1 MASIDNEQIIID
13 FETNAASTVADMAKV
28 KGQIDEL
35 KKAQKELQDI
45 KKQNGSL
52 TEAEAE
58 QYEQLGLQ
66 IKTLGNTYRQLQTEG
81 VGAMT
86 ALKDS
91 GEAYSDSIAGMRAQ
105 LSDLLKIYDNL
116 SEADRQSSKGLEL
129 QSNINDLTSQLK
141 TLEEETGRFQR
152 NVGNYPEVVKAIIP
166 GINDLNGL
174 LSTLGLQM
182 KDLEGGAKKGL
193 NSLASSVGKSFS
205 QIGSIIKSNP
215 IGAILTAIVLVVNKL
230 SDAFKKND
238 DAMTALQKA
247 FTAFEP
253 IIEGVNFLFDKLAEG
268 VAWLVGGMANLV
280 KAVGGLIPGY
290 EESQK
295 AAEGLVQ
302 AQDDLEES
310 EREYTV
316 NSARRNKEIAKLR
329 DKAVENPDVRERMK
343 ALKEAQRLEEE
354 NLKEEL
360 ALSKKRMKNRIL
372 QAKIDKDTSDET
384 KNEIAKMRADML
396 KAEQTYYEG
405 HRKLQKEYNKYEREA
420 ISGLSK
426 ERQELYKNLK
436 AKLNDLEADKE
447 RIKQKRL
454 LTYVTLTGDTSSKIY
469 QMIAK
474 KIDSEYSG
482 NGKIAALQK
491 QIDAMLKESENA
503 QKKAD
508 KVSKSTKDNGDEL
521 KKNLEKLNEELLNDN
536 ERVLNQLKKDYDEDV
551 KTLKDALKK
560 KLISENEYYDKLQ
573 QRRTKYNDEVLN
585 QLKNDYDD
593 DAKSLKDALD
603 KKLIS
608 EDEYYDRLRQRGNQ
622 YNDAVVNKLKKDYD
636 DDAKS
641 LKDALDKK
649 LLSENEYYDKL
660 QQREIQY
667 NDAVVKQNEQMAN
680 TLAQN
685 RISEG
690 ESQINEKYDNGD
702 SLEKQLLDLEY
713 DDYADYQLRK
723 QQLTEETNQKILDN
737 EIAKSQAMIALWQQE
752 LSDWEGT
759 EEEKA
764 KLQSRIDGE
773 QDKLTKNLLKKQEN
787 TLEAQNK
794 VTEKNEKKKEKI
806 RDLGNKALSQGLST
820 ASALAGDNAEAQK
833 GIQVAD
839 AIINTI
845 SGAVGAFQGITKDT
859 GGWGIALATATAAM
873 VTAAGMANVKEI
885 IDTKIPGGDGSGSA
899 ASTAP
904 SINASSVASLTDS
917 TQAVN
922 TVIGDETIQAMSDQR
937 VYVVESDITSTQK
950 KVEVAE
956 NGNNF

>member
-13 FETNAASTVADMAKV
+13 FQTNAASTVSDMAKV

-174 LSTLGLQM
+174 LGTLGLQM
-182 KDLEGGAKKGL
+182 KDLEGGAKKGF
-193 NSLASSVGKSFS
+193 NSLASSVGNSFS
-205 QIGSIIKSNP
+205 QIGKIIKNNP
-215 IGAILTAIVLVVNKL
+215 IGAILTAIVLIVNKL

-238 DAMTALQKA
+238 DAMTELQKA
-247 FTAFEP
+247 FTVFSP
-253 IIEGVNFLFDKLAEG
+253 ILEGINFLFDKLAEG
-268 VAWLVGGMANLV
+268 VAWLVGGMADLG
-280 KAVGGLIPGY
+280 KAVLSLIPGY
-290 EESQK
+290 EESQE

-302 AQDDLEES
+302 AQDDLEEA
-310 EREYTV
+310 EREYTI

-329 DKAVENPDVRERMK
+329 DEAMENPDVRERMK

-360 ALSKKRMKNRIL
+360 ALSKKRMENRIL
-372 QAKIDKDTSDET
+372 QAEIDKDTSDET

-396 KAEQTYYEG
+396 KAEQHYYEE

-426 ERQELYKNLK
+426 ERQELYKNIK
-436 AKLNDLEADKE
+436 AKLDDLEADKE
-447 RIKQKRL
+447 RIKQKKL
-454 LTYVTLTGDTSSKIY
+454 LYYVTLTGDTSSKIY
-469 QMIAK
+469 QMISK

-491 QIDAMLKESENA
+491 QIDGLLLEAENA

-508 KVSKSTKDNGDEL
+508 KVSKSSKDNGDEL

-551 KTLKDALKK
+551 KTLQDALKK
-560 KLISENEYYDKLQ
+560 KLI
-573 QRRTKYNDEVLN
+573 
-585 QLKNDYDD
+585 
-593 DAKSLKDALD
+593 
-603 KKLIS
+603 
-608 EDEYYDRLRQRGNQ
+608 
-622 YNDAVVNKLKKDYD
+622 
-636 DDAKS
+636 
-641 LKDALDKK
+641 
-649 LLSENEYYDKL
+649 SENEYYDKL

-685 RISEG
+685 RMSEG
-690 ESQINEKYDNGD
+690 ESQINEKYDNGE
-702 SLEKQLLDLEY
+702 SLESQLLDLEY

-723 QQLTEETNQKILDN
+723 QQLVEETNQKILDN

-764 KLQSRIDGE
+764 KLQSRIDSE
-773 QDKLTKNLLKKQEN
+773 QDNLTKNLLKKQE
-787 TLEAQNK
+787 TTMEAQNN
-794 VTEKNEKKKEKI
+794 VTQKNEKKKEKN
-806 RDLGNKALSQGLST
+806 REQANKALSQSLST

-833 GIQVAD
+833 GIQVSE

-845 SGAVGAFQGITKDT
+845 SGAVGTYQGIMKDT
-859 GGWGIALATATAAM
+859 DGWGLPYAIAMTSLVA
-873 VTAAGMANVKEI
+873 AAGMANVKEI

>member
-1 MASIDNEQIIID
+1 
-13 FETNAASTVADMAKV
+13 
-28 KGQIDEL
+28 
-35 KKAQKELQDI
+35 
-45 KKQNGSL
+45 
-52 TEAEAE
+52 
-58 QYEQLGLQ
+58 
-66 IKTLGNTYRQLQTEG
+66 
-81 VGAMT
+81 MT
-86 ALKDS
+86 ALHDS

-174 LSTLGLQM
+174 LGTLGLQM
-182 KDLEGGAKKGL
+182 KDLDGGWKKGFK
-193 NSLASSVGKSFS
+193 SLTSSVGNSFS
-205 QIGSIIKSNP
+205 QIKKIIVGNP
-215 IGAILTAIVLVVNKL
+215 VGAILTAIVLVVTKL
-230 SDAFKKND
+230 VDAFKKND

-253 IIEGVNFLFDKLAEG
+253 IIEGVNFLFSKLAEG
-268 VAWLVGGMANLV
+268 VAW
-280 KAVGGLIPGY
+280 AVGGIGDFIKAIGSLIPIY
-290 EESQK
+290 DETQK

-302 AQDDLEES
+302 AQDDLEEA
-310 EREYTV
+310 EREYTI

-329 DKAVENPDVRERMK
+329 DEAAENPDVTKRME

-360 ALSKKRMKNRIL
+360 KIAQERLRIREE
-372 QAKIDKDTSDET
+372 QAKQDKDTSDET

-405 HRKLQKEYNKYEREA
+405 HRKLQKEYNRYQKEA

-426 ERQELYKNLK
+426 ERQEIYKNIDAQLQEAK
-436 AKLNDLEADKE
+436 AKKANLEATM
-447 RIKQKRL
+447 RIYAA
-454 LTYVTLTGDTSSKIY
+454 TTHDTSSAVYK
-469 QMIAK
+469 MMERGLANLNAE
-474 KIDSEYSG
+474 IDP
-482 NGKIAALQK
+482 LQK
-491 QIDAMLKESENA
+491 KVDAMLKEAENA
-503 QKKAD
+503 QKK
-508 KVSKSTKDNGDEL
+508 SKTVTDNAEDES
-521 KKNLEKLNEELLNDN
+521 KKLAENLEKLNEELLSDN
-536 ERVLNQLKKDYDEDV
+536 ERVLKQLEKDYKADQKIFDA
-551 KTLKDALKK
+551 ALKE
-560 KLISENEYYDKLQ
+560 KLISQEEYQ
-573 QRRTKYNDEVLN
+573 E
-585 QLKNDYDD
+585 
-593 DAKSLKDALD
+593 KSKALKD
-603 KKLIS
+603 KY
-608 EDEYYDRLRQRGNQ
+608 DEE
-622 YNDAVVNKLKKDYD
+622 VT
-636 DDAKS
+636 
-641 LKDALDKK
+641 
-649 LLSENEYYDKL
+649 
-660 QQREIQY
+660 
-667 NDAVVKQNEQMAN
+667 KQNQKAADE
-680 TLAQN
+680 LAQN

-690 ESQINEKYDNGD
+690 ESQINEQYDNGE
-702 SLEKQLLDLEY
+702 SLEAQLLDLEY
-713 DDYADYQLRK
+713 EDYADYQLRK
-723 QQLTEETNQKILDN
+723 QQLAEETNQKILDN

-764 KLQSRIDGE
+764 KLQSRIDSE

-806 RDLGNKALSQGLST
+806 RDLGNKALSQGLAT
-820 ASALAGDNAEAQK
+820 ATALAGENAEAQK

-839 AIINTI
+839 SIINTI

-859 GGWGIALATATAAM
+859 GGWGIALATATAAL

-885 IDTKIPGGDGSGSA
+885 IDTKIPGGNGSGSS
-899 ASTAP
+899 ASTSVP

>member
-1 MASIDNEQIIID
+1 MASIDNEQIVID
-13 FETNAASTVADMAKV
+13 FQTNAASTVADMAKV
-28 KGQIDEL
+28 KGQINEL

-86 ALKDS
+86 ALHDS

-174 LSTLGLQM
+174 LGTLGLQI
-182 KDLEGGAKKGL
+182 KDLEGGWKKGFR
-193 NSLASSVGKSFS
+193 SITSSVGDSFS
-205 QIGSIIKSNP
+205 QIKNIIASNP
-215 IGAILTAIVLVVNKL
+215 VGAILTAIVLVVTKL
-230 SDAFKKND
+230 VDAFKKND
-238 DAMTALQKA
+238 DALTALQKA
-247 FTAFEP
+247 FTAFSP
-253 IIEGVNFLFDKLAEG
+253 ILELVNFLFDKLAEG
-268 VAWLVGGMANLV
+268 IAW
-280 KAVGGLIPGY
+280 AVGGIGNLIKAIGSLIPAY
-290 EESQK
+290 KESQK

-310 EREYTV
+310 ERGYTI

-329 DKAVENPDVRERMK
+329 DEAVENPDVVKRME
-343 ALKEAQRLEEE
+343 ALKKAQALEKE

-360 ALSKKRMKNRIL
+360 KIAQERVRIREEEAR
-372 QAKIDKDTSDET
+372 QKKDTSDET

-396 KAEQTYYEG
+396 KAEQHYYEE
-405 HRKLQKEYNKYEREA
+405 HRKLQREYNRYQKEA

-426 ERQELYKNLK
+426 ERQEQFKNISAKLEDVRATRKQIKAQLDLYVAVNKNTSSATYKNLK
-436 AKLNDLEADKE
+436 GKMDSLDAEIGPMQKKLN
-447 RIKQKRL
+447 
-454 LTYVTLTGDTSSKIY
+454 
-469 QMIAK
+469 
-474 KIDSEYSG
+474 
-482 NGKIAALQK
+482 
-491 QIDAMLKESENA
+491 AMLKESENA
-503 QKKAD
+503 QKKSD
-508 KVSKSTKDNGDEL
+508 KVTNSDKDRRKQL
-521 KKNLEKLNEELLNDN
+521 AQNLERLNEKLLDDN
-536 ERVLNQLKKDYDEDV
+536 ERVLNQLKRNYKADQ
-551 KTLKDALKK
+551 KTLKDSLNA
-560 KLISENEYYDKLQ
+560 KLISKKKYDEQMKILDEKYKEDIKKQKEKETEELSQNLEKLNEEMLSDNE
-573 QRRTKYNDEVLN
+573 RVLN
-585 QLKNDYDD
+585 QLEKDYNE
-593 DAKSLKDALD
+593 DAKTLEKALD

-608 EDEYYDRLRQRGNQ
+608 EDEYYDKLQQRETQ
-622 YNDAVVNKLKKDYD
+622 YNDAVT
-636 DDAKS
+636 
-641 LKDALDKK
+641 
-649 LLSENEYYDKL
+649 
-660 QQREIQY
+660 
-667 NDAVVKQNEQMAN
+667 KQNEQTAD
-680 TLAQN
+680 TLAKD

-690 ESQINEKYDNGD
+690 ESQINEQYDNGE
-702 SLEKQLLDLEY
+702 SLESQLLDLEY

-723 QQLTEETNQKILDN
+723 QQLAEETNQKVLDN

-752 LSDWEGT
+752 LSDWEGS

-764 KLQSRIDGE
+764 KLQAKIDAE
-773 QDKLTKNLLKKQEN
+773 QKKLDKNLVKKQEA
-787 TLEAQNK
+787 TMEAQNN
-794 VTEKNEKKKEKI
+794 VIQKNEKKKEKI
-806 RDLGNKALSQGLST
+806 RDLGNKALSQGLAT
-820 ASALAGDNAEAQK
+820 ATALAGDNAEAQK

-922 TVIGDETIQAMSDQR
+922 TIIGDETIQAMSDQR

>member
-13 FETNAASTVADMAKV
+13 FETNAASTASDMARV

-66 IKTLGNTYRQLQTEG
+66 IKTLGNTYRQLQSEG

-86 ALKDS
+86 ALHDS

-105 LSDLLKIYDNL
+105 LSDLTKIYDNL
-116 SEADRQSSKGLEL
+116 SEAQRQSSQGLEL

-141 TLEEETGRFQR
+141 ILEEETGRFQR
-152 NVGNYPEVVKAIIP
+152 NVGNYPEQITAIIP
-166 GINDLNGL
+166 GISQLDGALGKLGLSFNGL
-174 LSTLGLQM
+174 ATSGT
-182 KDLEGGAKKGL
+182 KA
-193 NSLASSVGKSFS
+193 FS
-205 QIGSIIKSNP
+205 QIGNSFTTLGKAFLSNP
-215 IGAILTAIVLVVNKL
+215 VGIVLTGLVLVVTKL
-230 SDAFKKND
+230 VDAFKKND
-238 DAMTALQKA
+238 DAMTELQKA
-247 FTAFEP
+247 FTVFEP

-268 VAWLVGGMANLV
+268 IAFVIGGMADLG
-280 KAVGGLIPGY
+280 KAVLSLIPGY
-290 EESQK
+290 EKSQK
-295 AAEGLVQ
+295 SAEGLVQ
-302 AQDDLEES
+302 AQDDLEEA

-316 NSARRNKEIAKLR
+316 NSARRNKEIARLR
-329 DKAVENPDVRERMK
+329 DEAAENPDVTKRMK
-343 ALKEAQRLEEE
+343 ALKEAQKLEEE

-360 ALSKKRMKNRIL
+360 KIAQERVRIREA
-372 QAKIDKDTSDET
+372 QAKKDKDTSDET

-405 HRKLQKEYNKYEREA
+405 HRKLQKEYNRYQKEA

-426 ERQELYKNLK
+426 ERQEIYKNIEAQLQEAQAKK
-436 AKLNDLEADKE
+436 ANLEATMK
-447 RIKQKRL
+447 IYAA
-454 LTYVTLTGDTSSKIY
+454 TTHDTSSTIY
-469 QMIAK
+469 KMMEKGLSSLNAE
-474 KIDSEYSG
+474 IDP
-482 NGKIAALQK
+482 LQK
-491 QIDAMLKESENA
+491 KIDAMLKESENA

-551 KTLKDALKK
+551 KTLQNALK
-560 KLISENEYYDKLQ
+560 
-573 QRRTKYNDEVLN
+573 
-585 QLKNDYDD
+585 
-593 DAKSLKDALD
+593 

-608 EDEYYDRLRQRGNQ
+608 EDEYYN
-622 YNDAVVNKLKKDYD
+622 
-636 DDAKS
+636 
-641 LKDALDKK
+641 
-649 LLSENEYYDKL
+649 KL

-685 RISEG
+685 RMSEG
-690 ESQINEKYDNGD
+690 ESQINEKYDNGE

-723 QQLTEETNQKILDN
+723 QQLAEETNQKILDN

-764 KLQSRIDGE
+764 KLQSRIDSE
-773 QDKLTKNLLKKQEN
+773 QDKLTKNLLKKQEA
-787 TLEAQNK
+787 TMEAQNK

-820 ASALAGDNAEAQK
+820 ATALAGDNAEAQK

>member
-1 MASIDNEQIIID
+1 MANIDNEQIIID
-13 FETNAASTVADMAKV
+13 FETNAASTVSDMARV

-66 IKTLGNTYRQLQTEG
+66 IKTLGNTYRQLQSEG

-86 ALKDS
+86 ALHDS

-105 LSDLLKIYDNL
+105 LSDLTKIYDNL
-116 SEADRQSSKGLEL
+116 SEAQRQSSQGLEL

-141 TLEEETGRFQR
+141 ILEEETGRFQR
-152 NVGNYPEVVKAIIP
+152 NVGNYPEQITAIIP
-166 GINDLNGL
+166 GISQLDGALGKLGLSFNGL
-174 LSTLGLQM
+174 ATSGT
-182 KDLEGGAKKGL
+182 KA
-193 NSLASSVGKSFS
+193 FS
-205 QIGSIIKSNP
+205 QIGNSFTTLGKAFLSNP
-215 IGAILTAIVLVVNKL
+215 VGIVLTGLVLVVTKL
-230 SDAFKKND
+230 VDAFKKND
-238 DAMTALQKA
+238 DAMTELQKA
-247 FTAFEP
+247 FTVFEP

-268 VAWLVGGMANLV
+268 IAFVVGGMADLG
-280 KAVGGLIPGY
+280 KAVLSLIPGY
-290 EESQK
+290 EKSQK

-302 AQDDLEES
+302 AQDDLEEA

-316 NSARRNKEIAKLR
+316 NSARRNKEIARLR
-329 DKAVENPDVRERMK
+329 DEAAENPDVTKRMK

-360 ALSKKRMKNRIL
+360 KIAQERVRIREA
-372 QAKIDKDTSDET
+372 QAKKDKDTSDET

-405 HRKLQKEYNKYEREA
+405 HRKLQKEYNRYQKEA

-426 ERQELYKNLK
+426 ERQEIYKNIDAQLQEAQAKK
-436 AKLNDLEADKE
+436 ANLEATM
-447 RIKQKRL
+447 RIYAA
-454 LTYVTLTGDTSSKIY
+454 TTHNTSSAIY
-469 QMIAK
+469 KMMEKGLSSLNAE
-474 KIDSEYSG
+474 IDP
-482 NGKIAALQK
+482 LQK
-491 QIDAMLKESENA
+491 KIDAMLKESENA

-551 KTLKDALKK
+551 KTLQNALK
-560 KLISENEYYDKLQ
+560 
-573 QRRTKYNDEVLN
+573 
-585 QLKNDYDD
+585 
-593 DAKSLKDALD
+593 

-608 EDEYYDRLRQRGNQ
+608 EDEYYD
-622 YNDAVVNKLKKDYD
+622 
-636 DDAKS
+636 
-641 LKDALDKK
+641 
-649 LLSENEYYDKL
+649 KL
-660 QQREIQY
+660 QQREILY
-667 NDAVVKQNEQMAN
+667 NNAVVKQNEQMAN
-680 TLAQN
+680 ILTQN
-685 RISEG
+685 RMSEG
-690 ESQINEKYDNGD
+690 ESQINEKYDNGE

-723 QQLTEETNQKILDN
+723 QQLAEETNQKILDN
-737 EIAKSQAMIALWQQE
+737 EIKKSQDMIALWQQE
-752 LSDWEGT
+752 LSNWQGT

-764 KLQSRIDGE
+764 KLQAKIDGE

-794 VTEKNEKKKEKI
+794 VTEKNEKKKEKN
-806 RDLGNKALSQGLST
+806 REQANKALSQSLST

-833 GIQVAD
+833 GIQVSE

-845 SGAVGAFQGITKDT
+845 SGAVGTFQGIMKDT
-859 GGWGIALATATAAM
+859 DGWGLPYATVMTAL

>member
-13 FETNAASTVADMAKV
+13 FETNAASTVSDMAKV

-86 ALKDS
+86 ALHDS

-105 LSDLLKIYDNL
+105 LSDLTKIYDNL
-116 SEADRQSSKGLEL
+116 SEAQRQSSQGLEL

-141 TLEEETGRFQR
+141 ILEEETGRFQR
-152 NVGNYPEVVKAIIP
+152 NVGNYPEQITAIIP
-166 GINDLNGL
+166 GISQLDGALGK
-174 LSTLGLQM
+174 LGLSFS
-182 KDLEGGAKKGL
+182 GL
-193 NSLASSVGKSFS
+193 ATSGTKAFS
-205 QIGSIIKSNP
+205 QIGNSFTTLGKAFLSNP
-215 IGAILTAIVLVVNKL
+215 VGIVLTGLVLVVTKL
-230 SDAFKKND
+230 VDAFKKND

-247 FTAFEP
+247 FTVFSP
-253 IIEGVNFLFDKLAEG
+253 ILEGINFLFDKLAEG
-268 VAWLVGGMANLV
+268 IAFVVGGMADLG
-280 KAVGGLIPGY
+280 KTILSLIPGY
-290 EESQK
+290 EKSQK
-295 AAEGLVQ
+295 SAEGLVQ
-302 AQDDLEES
+302 AQDDLEEA

-329 DKAVENPDVRERMK
+329 DEAMENPDVRERMK

-372 QAKIDKDTSDET
+372 QAEIDKDTSDET

-436 AKLNDLEADKE
+436 AKLDDLETDKE

-491 QIDAMLKESENA
+491 QIDGLLLEAENA

-508 KVSKSTKDNGDEL
+508 KVSESTKDNGDEL
-521 KKNLEKLNEELLNDN
+521 KNNLEKLNEELLNDN

-551 KTLKDALKK
+551 KTLQDALKK
-560 KLISENEYYDKLQ
+560 KLISED
-573 QRRTKYNDEVLN
+573 
-585 QLKNDYDD
+585 
-593 DAKSLKDALD
+593 
-603 KKLIS
+603 
-608 EDEYYDRLRQRGNQ
+608 
-622 YNDAVVNKLKKDYD
+622 
-636 DDAKS
+636 
-641 LKDALDKK
+641 
-649 LLSENEYYDKL
+649 EYYDKL

-685 RISEG
+685 RVSEG
-690 ESQINEKYDNGD
+690 ESQINDKYDNGE
-702 SLEKQLLDLEY
+702 SLESQLLDLEY
-713 DDYADYQLRK
+713 DNYEDYQLRK
-723 QQLTEETNQKILDN
+723 QQLAEETNQKILDN
-737 EIAKSQAMIALWQQE
+737 EIKKSQAMIALWQQE

-764 KLQSRIDGE
+764 KLQSRIDSE
-773 QDKLTKNLLKKQEN
+773 QNKLTKNLLKKQEN

-820 ASALAGDNAEAQK
+820 ATALAGDNAEAQK

>member
-13 FETNAASTVADMAKV
+13 FQTNAASTVSDMAKV

-91 GEAYSDSIAGMRAQ
+91 GESYSDSIAGMRAQ
-105 LSDLLKIYDNL
+105 LSDLTKIYDNL
-116 SEADRQSSKGLEL
+116 SEAERQSSKGLEL

-152 NVGNYPEVVKAIIP
+152 NVGNYPEQITAIIP
-166 GINDLNGL
+166 GISQLDGVLGK
-174 LSTLGLQM
+174 LGLSFS
-182 KDLEGGAKKGL
+182 GL
-193 NSLASSVGKSFS
+193 ATSGTKAFS
-205 QIGSIIKSNP
+205 QIGDSFKTLGKAFLSNP
-215 IGAILTAIVLVVNKL
+215 VGIVLTGLVLVVTKL
-230 SDAFKKND
+230 VDTFKKND
-238 DAMTALQKA
+238 DALTELQKA
-247 FTAFEP
+247 FTVFSP
-253 IIEGVNFLFDKLAEG
+253 ILEGINFLFDKLAEG
-268 VAWLVGGMANLV
+268 IAFVIGGMADLG
-280 KAVGGLIPGY
+280 KAVLSLIPGY

-302 AQDDLEES
+302 AQDDLEEA
-310 EREYTV
+310 EREYTI
-316 NSARRNKEIAKLR
+316 NSARRNKEIARLR
-329 DKAVENPDVRERMK
+329 DEAAENPDVTKRME

-360 ALSKKRMKNRIL
+360 KIAQERVRIREE
-372 QAKIDKDTSDET
+372 QARQEKDTSDET

-405 HRKLQKEYNKYEREA
+405 HRKLQKEYNRYQKEA

-426 ERQELYKNLK
+426 ERQEIYKNIDAQLEEAK
-436 AKLNDLEADKE
+436 AKKVNLEATM
-447 RIKQKRL
+447 RIYAA
-454 LTYVTLTGDTSSKIY
+454 TTHDTSSAIYKI
-469 QMIAK
+469 MEKGLSNLNAE
-474 KIDSEYSG
+474 IDP
-482 NGKIAALQK
+482 LQK
-491 QIDAMLKESENA
+491 NIDTMLKEAENA

-508 KVSKSTKDNGDEL
+508 RVSKSTKDNGEEL
-521 KKNLEKLNEELLNDN
+521 KKNLEKLNEELLNDD
-536 ERVLNQLKKDYDEDV
+536 ERVLNQLKKDYDEDA
-551 KTLKDALKK
+551 KTLEDALKK
-560 KLISENEYYDKLQ
+560 KLI
-573 QRRTKYNDEVLN
+573 
-585 QLKNDYDD
+585 
-593 DAKSLKDALD
+593 
-603 KKLIS
+603 
-608 EDEYYDRLRQRGNQ
+608 
-622 YNDAVVNKLKKDYD
+622 
-636 DDAKS
+636 
-641 LKDALDKK
+641 
-649 LLSENEYYDKL
+649 SENEYYDKL

-685 RISEG
+685 RMSEG
-690 ESQINEKYDNGD
+690 ESQINEQHDNGE

-723 QQLTEETNQKILDN
+723 QQLAEETNQKILDN
-737 EIAKSQAMIALWQQE
+737 EIKKSQDMIALWQQE

-764 KLQSRIDGE
+764 KLQAKIDAE
-773 QDKLTKNLLKKQEN
+773 QEKLDKNLVKKQEA
-787 TLEAQNK
+787 TMEAQNN
-794 VTEKNEKKKEKI
+794 VIQKNEKKKEKI

-820 ASALAGDNAEAQK
+820 ATALAGDNAEAQK

>member
-13 FETNAASTVADMAKV
+13 FQTNAASTVADMAKV

-35 KKAQKELQDI
+35 KKAQKELQDL

-91 GEAYSDSIAGMRAQ
+91 GESYSDSIAGMRAQ
-105 LSDLLKIYDNL
+105 LSDLTKIYDNL
-116 SEADRQSSKGLEL
+116 SEAQRQSSKGLEL
-129 QSNINDLTSQLK
+129 QANINDLTSQLK

-152 NVGNYPEVVKAIIP
+152 NVGNYPEQITAIIP
-166 GINDLNGL
+166 GMSQLDGALGK
-174 LSTLGLQM
+174 LGLSFS
-182 KDLEGGAKKGL
+182 GL
-193 NSLASSVGKSFS
+193 ATSGTKAFS
-205 QIGSIIKSNP
+205 QIGNSFKTLGKAFLSNP
-215 IGAILTAIVLVVNKL
+215 VGIVLTGLVVIITKVM
-230 SDAFKKND
+230 DAFKKND
-238 DAMTALQKA
+238 DAMTQLQKA
-247 FTAFEP
+247 FTVFSP
-253 IIEGVNFLFDKLAEG
+253 ILEGINFLFDKLAEG
-268 VAWLVGGMANLV
+268 IAFVVGGMADMV
-280 KAVGGLIPGY
+280 KAVLSLIPGY

-302 AQDDLEES
+302 AQDDLEEA

-316 NSARRNKEIAKLR
+316 NSAKRNKEIARLR
-329 DKAVENPDVRERMK
+329 DEAAENPDVTKRME

-360 ALSKKRMKNRIL
+360 KIAQERLRIREA
-372 QAKIDKDTSDET
+372 QAKQEKDTSDET
-384 KNEIAKMRADML
+384 KDEIAKMRADML

-405 HRKLQKEYNKYEREA
+405 HRKLQKEYNKYQKEA

-426 ERQELYKNLK
+426 ERQEQFKNIN
-436 AKLNDLEADKE
+436 AKLEDVKATRQQIKAQLDL
-447 RIKQKRL
+447 
-454 LTYVTLTGDTSSKIY
+454 YVAVTKDTSSVIY
-469 QMIAK
+469 KTIK
-474 KIDSEYSG
+474 GRIDSLDAE
-482 NGKIAALQK
+482 IEPMQK
-491 QIDAMLKESENA
+491 KVDAMLKESENA
-503 QKKAD
+503 QKKSD
-508 KVSKSTKDNGDEL
+508 KVSKSAKDNGEEL
-521 KKNLEKLNEELLNDN
+521 KKNLEKLNEDLLDN
-536 ERVLNQLKKDYDEDV
+536 NEKVLQQLKKDYDEDV
-551 KTLKDALKK
+551 KTLQDALKK

-573 QRRTKYNDEVLN
+573 QRET
-585 QLKNDYDD
+585 
-593 DAKSLKDALD
+593 
-603 KKLIS
+603 
-608 EDEYYDRLRQRGNQ
+608 Q
-622 YNDAVVNKLKKDYD
+622 YNDAVV
-636 DDAKS
+636 A
-641 LKDALDKK
+641 
-649 LLSENEYYDKL
+649 
-660 QQREIQY
+660 
-667 NDAVVKQNEQMAN
+667 QNEQMAN
-680 TLAQN
+680 TLSQQ
-685 RISEG
+685 RMSEG
-690 ESQINEKYDNGD
+690 ESQINEKYDNGE

-723 QQLTEETNQKILDN
+723 QQLAEETNQKILDN
-737 EIAKSQAMIALWQQE
+737 EIAKSQAMIELWQQE
-752 LSDWEGT
+752 LADWQGT
-759 EEEKA
+759 EEEKV
-764 KLQSRIDGE
+764 KLQSRIDSE

-806 RDLGNKALSQGLST
+806 RDMGNKALSQGFST
-820 ASALAGDNAEAQK
+820 ATALAGENAEAQK

-885 IDTKIPGGDGSGSA
+885 IDTKIPGGDGSGSS
-899 ASTAP
+899 ASTSVP

-922 TVIGDETIQAMSDQR
+922 TIIGDETIQAMSDQR

>member
-13 FETNAASTVADMAKV
+13 FETNAASTAADMAKV

-182 KDLEGGAKKGL
+182 KDLEGGAKKGF

-205 QIGSIIKSNP
+205 QIGNIIKSNP
-215 IGAILTAIVLVVNKL
+215 IGALLTAIVLVVNKL
-230 SDAFKKND
+230 VDAFKKND
-238 DAMTALQKA
+238 DAMTALQKS

-268 VAWLVGGMANLV
+268 VAWLVGGMADLV
-280 KAVGGLIPGY
+280 KAVGSLIPAY
-290 EESQK
+290 DKSQK

-329 DKAVENPDVRERMK
+329 DEAMENPDVTKRME

-354 NLKEEL
+354 NLQEEL
-360 ALSKKRMKNRIL
+360 KIAQERVRIREA
-372 QAKIDKDTSDET
+372 QAKKEKDTSDET

-396 KAEQTYYEG
+396 KAEQHYYEE
-405 HRKLQKEYNKYEREA
+405 HRKLQKEYNKYQKEA

-426 ERQELYKNLK
+426 ERQEIYKNIDAQLQEAK
-436 AKLNDLEADKE
+436 AKKANLEATM
-447 RIKQKRL
+447 RIYAA
-454 LTYVTLTGDTSSKIY
+454 TTHDTSSAIY
-469 QMIAK
+469 KMMEKGLANLNAE
-474 KIDSEYSG
+474 IDP
-482 NGKIAALQK
+482 LQK
-491 QIDAMLKESENA
+491 KIDAMLKESENA
-503 QKKAD
+503 QKKAN
-508 KVSKSTKDNGDEL
+508 KVSKITKDNGDEL

-551 KTLKDALKK
+551 KTLQNALK
-560 KLISENEYYDKLQ
+560 
-573 QRRTKYNDEVLN
+573 
-585 QLKNDYDD
+585 
-593 DAKSLKDALD
+593 

-608 EDEYYDRLRQRGNQ
+608 EDEYYN
-622 YNDAVVNKLKKDYD
+622 
-636 DDAKS
+636 
-641 LKDALDKK
+641 
-649 LLSENEYYDKL
+649 KL

-685 RISEG
+685 RMSEG
-690 ESQINEKYDNGD
+690 ESQINEKYDNGE

-723 QQLTEETNQKILDN
+723 QQLAEETNQKILDN

-759 EEEKA
+759 EEEKT
-764 KLQSRIDGE
+764 KLQAKIDGE
-773 QDKLTKNLLKKQEN
+773 QDKLTKNLLKKQEF
-787 TLEAQNK
+787 TMEAQNK

-820 ASALAGDNAEAQK
+820 ATALAGDNAEAQK

>member
-13 FETNAASTVADMAKV
+13 FQTNAASTVSDMAKV

-174 LSTLGLQM
+174 LGTLGLQM
-182 KDLEGGAKKGL
+182 KDLEGGWKKGF
-193 NSLASSVGKSFS
+193 NSITSSVGNSFS
-205 QIGSIIKSNP
+205 QIKKIIASNP
-215 IGAILTAIVLVVNKL
+215 VGAILTAIVLVVTKL
-230 SDAFKKND
+230 VDAFKKND

-268 VAWLVGGMANLV
+268 VAWLVGGMADLV
-280 KAVGGLIPGY
+280 KAVGSLIPAY

-302 AQDDLEES
+302 AQDDLEEA
-310 EREYTV
+310 EREYTI

-329 DKAVENPDVRERMK
+329 DEAAENPDVTKRMK

-360 ALSKKRMKNRIL
+360 KIAQERVRIREE
-372 QAKIDKDTSDET
+372 QAKKEKDTSDET

-405 HRKLQKEYNKYEREA
+405 HRKLQKEYNRYQKEA
-420 ISGLSK
+420 ISGLSR
-426 ERQELYKNLK
+426 ERQEIYKNIDAQLQEAK
-436 AKLNDLEADKE
+436 AKKANLEATM
-447 RIKQKRL
+447 RMYAA
-454 LTYVTLTGDTSSKIY
+454 TTHDTSSAIY
-469 QMIAK
+469 KMMEKGLSNLNADIDTSQK
-474 KIDSEYSG
+474 K
-482 NGKIAALQK
+482 L
-491 QIDAMLKESENA
+491 DAMLKESENA
-503 QKKAD
+503 QKKVKTVTNNA
-508 KVSKSTKDNGDEL
+508 NDEREAL
-521 KKNLEKLNEELLNDN
+521 ANNLEKVNEKLLNDHK
-536 ERVLNQLKKDYDEDV
+536 RVLAQLEKDYKAD
-551 KTLKDALKK
+551 LKILDDAQKA
-560 KLISENEYYDKLQ
+560 KLISQEEYQK
-573 QRRTKYNDEVLN
+573 
-585 QLKNDYDD
+585 
-593 DAKSLKDALD
+593 KSKILKDQY
-603 KKLIS
+603 
-608 EDEYYDRLRQRGNQ
+608 DE
-622 YNDAVVNKLKKDYD
+622 AVT
-636 DDAKS
+636 
-641 LKDALDKK
+641 
-649 LLSENEYYDKL
+649 
-660 QQREIQY
+660 
-667 NDAVVKQNEQMAN
+667 KQNQKVSDE
-680 TLAQN
+680 LSKN
-685 RISEG
+685 RMSERK
-690 ESQINEKYDNGD
+690 SRINEKYDNGV

-723 QQLTEETNQKILDN
+723 QQLTEEINQKILDN
-737 EIAKSQAMIALWQQE
+737 EIKKSQEMIVLWQQE

-764 KLQSRIDGE
+764 KLQAKINAE
-773 QDKLTKNLLKKQEN
+773 QDKLDKNLVKKQEA
-787 TLEAQNK
+787 TMDAQNN
-794 VTEKNEKKKEKI
+794 VTQKNEKKKEKN
-806 RDLGNKALSQGLST
+806 REQANRALSQSLST

-833 GIQVAD
+833 GIQVSE

-845 SGAVGAFQGITKDT
+845 SGAVGTFQGIMKDT
-859 GGWGIALATATAAM
+859 DGWGLPYATVMTAL

>member
-13 FETNAASTVADMAKV
+13 FETNAASTVSDMARV

-66 IKTLGNTYRQLQTEG
+66 IKTLGNTYRQLQSEG

-86 ALKDS
+86 ALHDS

-105 LSDLLKIYDNL
+105 LSDLTKIYDNL
-116 SEADRQSSKGLEL
+116 SEAQRQSSQGLEL

-141 TLEEETGRFQR
+141 ILEEETGRFQR
-152 NVGNYPEVVKAIIP
+152 NVGNYPEQITAIIP
-166 GINDLNGL
+166 GISQLDGALGKLGLSFNGL
-174 LSTLGLQM
+174 ATSGT
-182 KDLEGGAKKGL
+182 KA
-193 NSLASSVGKSFS
+193 FS
-205 QIGSIIKSNP
+205 QIGNSFTTLGKAFLSNP
-215 IGAILTAIVLVVNKL
+215 VGIVLTGLVLVVTKL
-230 SDAFKKND
+230 VDAFKKND
-238 DAMTALQKA
+238 DAMTELQKA
-247 FTAFEP
+247 FTVFEP

-268 VAWLVGGMANLV
+268 IAFVIGGMADLG
-280 KAVGGLIPGY
+280 KAVLSLIPGY
-290 EESQK
+290 EKSQK
-295 AAEGLVQ
+295 SAEGLVQ
-302 AQDDLEES
+302 AQDDLEEA

-316 NSARRNKEIAKLR
+316 NSARRNKEIARLR
-329 DKAVENPDVRERMK
+329 DEATENPDVIKRMK
-343 ALKEAQRLEEE
+343 ALKEAQKLEEE

-360 ALSKKRMKNRIL
+360 KIAQERVRIREE
-372 QAKIDKDTSDET
+372 QAKKDKDTSDET

-405 HRKLQKEYNKYEREA
+405 HRKLQKEYNRYQKEA

-426 ERQELYKNLK
+426 ERQEIYKNIDAQLQEAK
-436 AKLNDLEADKE
+436 AKKANLEATMK
-447 RIKQKRL
+447 IYAA
-454 LTYVTLTGDTSSKIY
+454 TTHTTSSAIY
-469 QMIAK
+469 KMMEKGLSSLNAE
-474 KIDSEYSG
+474 IDP
-482 NGKIAALQK
+482 LQK
-491 QIDAMLKESENA
+491 KIDAMLRESENA

-508 KVSKSTKDNGDEL
+508 KVSKSIKDNGDEL

-551 KTLKDALKK
+551 KTLQDALKK
-560 KLISENEYYDKLQ
+560 KLI
-573 QRRTKYNDEVLN
+573 
-585 QLKNDYDD
+585 
-593 DAKSLKDALD
+593 
-603 KKLIS
+603 
-608 EDEYYDRLRQRGNQ
+608 
-622 YNDAVVNKLKKDYD
+622 
-636 DDAKS
+636 
-641 LKDALDKK
+641 
-649 LLSENEYYDKL
+649 SENEYYDKL

-685 RISEG
+685 RMSEG
-690 ESQINEKYDNGD
+690 ESQINEQYDNGD

-723 QQLTEETNQKILDN
+723 QQLAEETNQKILDN

-752 LSDWEGT
+752 LSDWQGT

-764 KLQSRIDGE
+764 KLQSRIDSE

-806 RDLGNKALSQGLST
+806 RDMGNKALSQGLST

>member
-13 FETNAASTVADMAKV
+13 FETNAASTVSDMAKV

-174 LSTLGLQM
+174 LGTLGLQM
-182 KDLEGGAKKGL
+182 EDLEGGAKKGF

-205 QIGSIIKSNP
+205 QIGNIIKNNP
-215 IGAILTAIVLVVNKL
+215 IGALLTAIVLVVNKL
-230 SDAFKKND
+230 VDAFKKND

-268 VAWLVGGMANLV
+268 VAWLVGGMADLV
-280 KAVGGLIPGY
+280 KAVGSLIPAY

-302 AQDDLEES
+302 AQDDLEEA

-316 NSARRNKEIAKLR
+316 NSARRNKEIARLR
-329 DKAVENPDVRERMK
+329 DEAAENPDVTKRME

-360 ALSKKRMKNRIL
+360 KIAQERVRIREE
-372 QAKIDKDTSDET
+372 QAKQEKDTSDET

-405 HRKLQKEYNKYEREA
+405 HRKLQKEYNRYQKEA

-426 ERQELYKNLK
+426 ERQEIYKNIDAQLQEAK
-436 AKLNDLEADKE
+436 AKKANLEATM
-447 RIKQKRL
+447 RIYAA
-454 LTYVTLTGDTSSKIY
+454 TTHDTSSAIYKI
-469 QMIAK
+469 MEKGLSNLNAE
-474 KIDSEYSG
+474 IDP
-482 NGKIAALQK
+482 LQK
-491 QIDAMLKESENA
+491 KIDAMLKESENA

-508 KVSKSTKDNGDEL
+508 KVSKSSKNNGDEL

-551 KTLKDALKK
+551 KTLQDALKK
-560 KLISENEYYDKLQ
+560 KLI
-573 QRRTKYNDEVLN
+573 
-585 QLKNDYDD
+585 
-593 DAKSLKDALD
+593 
-603 KKLIS
+603 
-608 EDEYYDRLRQRGNQ
+608 
-622 YNDAVVNKLKKDYD
+622 
-636 DDAKS
+636 
-641 LKDALDKK
+641 
-649 LLSENEYYDKL
+649 SENEYYDKL

-685 RISEG
+685 RVSEG
-690 ESQINEKYDNGD
+690 ESQINEQYDNGE
-702 SLEKQLLDLEY
+702 SLESQLLDLEY

-723 QQLTEETNQKILDN
+723 QQLAEETNQKILDN

-764 KLQSRIDGE
+764 KLQAKIDAE
-773 QDKLTKNLLKKQEN
+773 QNKLDKNLVKKQEA
-787 TLEAQNK
+787 TMEAQNN
-794 VTEKNEKKKEKI
+794 VIQKNEKKKEKI

-820 ASALAGDNAEAQK
+820 ATALAGDNAEAQK

>member
-13 FETNAASTVADMAKV
+13 FETNAASTVSDMAKV

-86 ALKDS
+86 ALHDS

-174 LSTLGLQM
+174 LGTLGLQM

-205 QIGSIIKSNP
+205 QIGNIIKSNP

-230 SDAFKKND
+230 VDAFKKND

-268 VAWLVGGMANLV
+268 VAWLVGGIADLV
-280 KAVGGLIPGY
+280 KAVGSLIPAY
-290 EESQK
+290 DKSQK
-295 AAEGLVQ
+295 GAEGLVQ
-302 AQDDLEES
+302 AQDDLEEA

-316 NSARRNKEIAKLR
+316 NSARRNKEIARLR
-329 DKAVENPDVRERMK
+329 DEATENPDVIKRMK
-343 ALKEAQRLEEE
+343 ALKEAQKLEEE

-360 ALSKKRMKNRIL
+360 KIAQERVRIREE
-372 QAKIDKDTSDET
+372 QAKKDKDTSDET

-405 HRKLQKEYNKYEREA
+405 HRKLQKEYNRYQKEA

-426 ERQELYKNLK
+426 ERQEIYKNIEAQLQEAK
-436 AKLNDLEADKE
+436 AKKANLEATMK
-447 RIKQKRL
+447 IYAA
-454 LTYVTLTGDTSSKIY
+454 TTHDTSSAIY
-469 QMIAK
+469 KMMEKGLSSLNAE
-474 KIDSEYSG
+474 IDP
-482 NGKIAALQK
+482 LQK
-491 QIDAMLKESENA
+491 KIDAMLKESENA

-551 KTLKDALKK
+551 KTLQNALKK
-560 KLISENEYYDKLQ
+560 KLISED
-573 QRRTKYNDEVLN
+573 
-585 QLKNDYDD
+585 
-593 DAKSLKDALD
+593 
-603 KKLIS
+603 
-608 EDEYYDRLRQRGNQ
+608 
-622 YNDAVVNKLKKDYD
+622 
-636 DDAKS
+636 
-641 LKDALDKK
+641 
-649 LLSENEYYDKL
+649 EYYDKL

-685 RISEG
+685 SISEG
-690 ESQINEKYDNGD
+690 ESQINEQYDNGE
-702 SLEKQLLDLEY
+702 SLESQLLDLEY

-723 QQLTEETNQKILDN
+723 QQLAEETNQKILDN

-764 KLQSRIDGE
+764 KLQTKIDGE
-773 QDKLTKNLLKKQEN
+773 QDKLTKNLLKKQE
-787 TLEAQNK
+787 TTMEAQNK

-873 VTAAGMANVKEI
+873 VTAAGMANVKQI

>member
-13 FETNAASTVADMAKV
+13 FETNAASTVSDMAKV

-45 KKQNGSL
+45 KKRNGSL

-66 IKTLGNTYRQLQTEG
+66 IKTLGNTYRQLQSEG

-91 GEAYSDSIAGMRAQ
+91 GESYSDSIAGMRAQ
-105 LSDLLKIYDNL
+105 LSDLTKIYDNL
-116 SEADRQSSKGLEL
+116 SEAQRQSSQGLEL

-141 TLEEETGRFQR
+141 ILEEETGRFQR
-152 NVGNYPEVVKAIIP
+152 NVGNYPEQITAIIP
-166 GINDLNGL
+166 GISQLDGALGKLGLSFNGL
-174 LSTLGLQM
+174 ATSGT
-182 KDLEGGAKKGL
+182 KA
-193 NSLASSVGKSFS
+193 FS
-205 QIGSIIKSNP
+205 QIGNSFTTLGKAFLSNP
-215 IGAILTAIVLVVNKL
+215 VGIVLTGLVLVVTKL
-230 SDAFKKND
+230 VDAFKKND
-238 DAMTALQKA
+238 DAMTELQKA
-247 FTAFEP
+247 FTVFEP

-268 VAWLVGGMANLV
+268 IAFVIGGMADLGKTV
-280 KAVGGLIPGY
+280 LSLIPGY
-290 EESQK
+290 DKSQK

-302 AQDDLEES
+302 AQDDLEEA

-316 NSARRNKEIAKLR
+316 NSARRNKEIARLR
-329 DKAVENPDVRERMK
+329 DEAAENPDVTKRMK

-360 ALSKKRMKNRIL
+360 KIAQERVRIREA
-372 QAKIDKDTSDET
+372 QAKKDKDTSDET

-405 HRKLQKEYNKYEREA
+405 HRKLQKEYNRYQKEA

-426 ERQELYKNLK
+426 ERQEIYKNIDAQLQEAQAK
-436 AKLNDLEADKE
+436 KANLEATMRIYAATTHNTSSAIYKMMEKGLAKLNAD
-447 RIKQKRL
+447 
-454 LTYVTLTGDTSSKIY
+454 
-469 QMIAK
+469 
-474 KIDSEYSG
+474 IDP
-482 NGKIAALQK
+482 LQK
-491 QIDAMLKESENA
+491 KIDAMLKESENA

-521 KKNLEKLNEELLNDN
+521 KANLEKLNEELLNDN

-551 KTLKDALKK
+551 KTLQNALK
-560 KLISENEYYDKLQ
+560 
-573 QRRTKYNDEVLN
+573 
-585 QLKNDYDD
+585 
-593 DAKSLKDALD
+593 

-608 EDEYYDRLRQRGNQ
+608 EDEYYD
-622 YNDAVVNKLKKDYD
+622 
-636 DDAKS
+636 
-641 LKDALDKK
+641 
-649 LLSENEYYDKL
+649 KL
-660 QQREIQY
+660 QQREILY
-667 NDAVVKQNEQMAN
+667 NNAVVKQNEQMAN

-685 RISEG
+685 RMSEG
-690 ESQINEKYDNGD
+690 ESQINEKYDNGE
-702 SLEKQLLDLEY
+702 SIEKQLLDLEY

-723 QQLTEETNQKILDN
+723 QQLAEETNQRILDN

-752 LSDWEGT
+752 LSDWQGT

-764 KLQSRIDGE
+764 KLQAKIDGE
-773 QDKLTKNLLKKQEN
+773 QDKLTKSLLKKQEN

-794 VTEKNEKKKEKI
+794 VTEKNEKKKEKN
-806 RDLGNKALSQGLST
+806 REQANKALSQSLST

-833 GIQVAD
+833 GIQVSE

-845 SGAVGAFQGITKDT
+845 SGAVGTFQGIMKDT
-859 GGWGIALATATAAM
+859 DGWGLPYATVMTAL

>member
-13 FETNAASTVADMAKV
+13 FQTNAASTVADMAKV

-91 GEAYSDSIAGMRAQ
+91 GESYSDSIAGMRAQ
-105 LSDLLKIYDNL
+105 LSDLTKIYDNL
-116 SEADRQSSKGLEL
+116 SEAQRQSSQGLEL

-152 NVGNYPEVVKAIIP
+152 NVGNYPEQITAIIP
-166 GINDLNGL
+166 GISQLDGALGK
-174 LSTLGLQM
+174 LGLSFS
-182 KDLEGGAKKGL
+182 GL
-193 NSLASSVGKSFS
+193 ATSGTKAFS
-205 QIGSIIKSNP
+205 QIGDSFKTLGKAFLSNP
-215 IGAILTAIVLVVNKL
+215 VGIVLTGLVLVVTKL
-230 SDAFKKND
+230 VDAFKKND
-238 DAMTALQKA
+238 DAMTELQKA
-247 FTAFEP
+247 FTVFSP
-253 IIEGVNFLFDKLAEG
+253 ILEGINFLFDKLAEG
-268 VAWLVGGMANLV
+268 IAFVIGGMADLG
-280 KAVGGLIPGY
+280 KAVLSLIPGY
-290 EESQK
+290 EKSQK

-310 EREYTV
+310 EREYTI
-316 NSARRNKEIAKLR
+316 NSARRNKEIARLR
-329 DKAVENPDVRERMK
+329 DEAAENPDVTKRMK

-360 ALSKKRMKNRIL
+360 KIAQERVRIREE
-372 QAKIDKDTSDET
+372 QARQEKDTSDET

-405 HRKLQKEYNKYEREA
+405 HRKLQKEYNRYQKEA

-426 ERQELYKNLK
+426 ERQEIYKNIDAQLEEVK
-436 AKLNDLEADKE
+436 AKKANLEATM
-447 RIKQKRL
+447 RMYAA
-454 LTYVTLTGDTSSKIY
+454 TTHDTSSFIY
-469 QMIAK
+469 KTMEKGLAHLNAE
-474 KIDSEYSG
+474 IDP
-482 NGKIAALQK
+482 LQK
-491 QIDAMLKESENA
+491 KIDAMLKESENA
-503 QKKAD
+503 QKKVNT
-508 KVSKSTKDNGDEL
+508 VSDNSDDEREKL
-521 KKNLEKLNEELLNDN
+521 AQNLEKVNEKILDDHK
-536 ERVLNQLKKDYDEDV
+536 RVLTQLEKDYKADLKTFEDAE
-551 KTLKDALKK
+551 KAKLITQEEYQKKSKILKDQ
-560 KLISENEYYDKLQ
+560 YD
-573 QRRTKYNDEVLN
+573 E
-585 QLKNDYDD
+585 
-593 DAKSLKDALD
+593 
-603 KKLIS
+603 
-608 EDEYYDRLRQRGNQ
+608 
-622 YNDAVVNKLKKDYD
+622 AVT
-636 DDAKS
+636 
-641 LKDALDKK
+641 
-649 LLSENEYYDKL
+649 
-660 QQREIQY
+660 
-667 NDAVVKQNEQMAN
+667 KQNQKVSDEIS
-680 TLAQN
+680 QN
-685 RISEG
+685 RMSRG
-690 ESQINEKYDNGD
+690 ESQINEKYDNGE

-723 QQLTEETNQKILDN
+723 QQLAEEINQKILDN
-737 EIAKSQAMIALWQQE
+737 EIAKSQDMIALWQQE
-752 LSDWEGT
+752 LSDWEGS

-764 KLQSRIDGE
+764 KLQAKISAE
-773 QDKLTKNLLKKQEN
+773 QEKLDKNLVKKQEA
-787 TLEAQNK
+787 TMEAQNK

-806 RDLGNKALSQGLST
+806 RNMGNKALSQGLAT
-820 ASALAGDNAEAQK
+820 ATALAGDNAEAQK

-859 GGWGIALATATAAM
+859 GGWGIALATTTAAM
-873 VTAAGMANVKEI
+873 VAAAGMANVKEI

-899 ASTAP
+899 ASTTP

>member
-13 FETNAASTVADMAKV
+13 FQTNAASTVADMAKV

-105 LSDLLKIYDNL
+105 LSDLTKIYDNL
-116 SEADRQSSKGLEL
+116 SEAQRQSSQGLEL

-141 TLEEETGRFQR
+141 ILEEETGRFQR
-152 NVGNYPEVVKAIIP
+152 NVGNYPEQISAIIP
-166 GINDLNGL
+166 GISQLDGVLGK
-174 LSTLGLQM
+174 LGLSFS
-182 KDLEGGAKKGL
+182 
-193 NSLASSVGKSFS
+193 SLATSGTKAFS
-205 QIGSIIKSNP
+205 QIGNSFTTLGKAFLSNP
-215 IGAILTAIVLVVNKL
+215 VGIVLTGLVLVVNKL
-230 SDAFKKND
+230 VDAFKKND
-238 DAMTALQKA
+238 DAMTELQKA
-247 FTAFEP
+247 FTVFSP
-253 IIEGVNFLFDKLAEG
+253 ILEAINFLFDKLAEG
-268 VAWLVGGMANLV
+268 IAFVVGGMANLGKTV
-280 KAVGGLIPGY
+280 LSLIPGY
-290 EESQK
+290 EKSQK
-295 AAEGLVQ
+295 SAEGLVQ

-329 DKAVENPDVRERMK
+329 DEAMENPDVRERMK

-360 ALSKKRMKNRIL
+360 ALSKKRMENRIL
-372 QAKIDKDTSDET
+372 QAEIDKDTSDET

-396 KAEQTYYEG
+396 KAEQHYYEE

-426 ERQELYKNLK
+426 ERQEIYKNLK
-436 AKLNDLEADKE
+436 AKLDDLEADKE
-447 RIKQKRL
+447 RIKQKKL

-474 KIDSEYSG
+474 QIDSEYSG

-491 QIDAMLKESENA
+491 QIDGLLLEAENA
-503 QKKAD
+503 QKKAN
-508 KVSKSTKDNGDEL
+508 KVTKTSKDNGDEL
-521 KKNLEKLNEELLNDN
+521 KNNLKKLNEELLNDN

-551 KTLKDALKK
+551 KTLQDALKK
-560 KLISENEYYDKLQ
+560 KLISE
-573 QRRTKYNDEVLN
+573 
-585 QLKNDYDD
+585 
-593 DAKSLKDALD
+593 
-603 KKLIS
+603 
-608 EDEYYDRLRQRGNQ
+608 DEYYN
-622 YNDAVVNKLKKDYD
+622 
-636 DDAKS
+636 
-641 LKDALDKK
+641 
-649 LLSENEYYDKL
+649 KL

-667 NDAVVKQNEQMAN
+667 NDAVVAQNEQMAN

-685 RISEG
+685 RMSEG
-690 ESQINEKYDNGD
+690 ESQINEKYDNGE

-723 QQLTEETNQKILDN
+723 QQLAEETNQKILDN

-752 LSDWEGT
+752 LDDWEGT

-773 QDKLTKNLLKKQEN
+773 QDKLTKNLLKKQE
-787 TLEAQNK
+787 TTMEAQNK

-806 RDLGNKALSQGLST
+806 RDMGNKALSQGLAT

>member
-13 FETNAASTVADMAKV
+13 FQTNAASTVADMAKV

-35 KKAQKELQDI
+35 KKAQKELQDL

-105 LSDLLKIYDNL
+105 LSDLTKIYDNL
-116 SEADRQSSKGLEL
+116 SEAQRQSSQGLEL

-152 NVGNYPEVVKAIIP
+152 NVGNYPEQITAIIP
-166 GINDLNGL
+166 GMSQLNGV
-174 LSTLGLQM
+174 LSKLGLSF
-182 KDLEGGAKKGL
+182 G
-193 NSLASSVGKSFS
+193 SLATSGTKAFS
-205 QIGSIIKSNP
+205 QIGTSFSTLGKAFLSNP
-215 IGAILTAIVLVVNKL
+215 IGLVLTGLAVIINKVV
-230 SDAFKKND
+230 DAFKKND
-238 DAMTALQKA
+238 DAMTNLQKA
-247 FTAFEP
+247 FTVFSP
-253 IIEGVNFLFDKLAEG
+253 ILEGINFLFDKLAEG
-268 VAWLVGGMANLV
+268 IAFVIGGIADME
-280 KAVGGLIPGY
+280 KALYSLIPGY
-290 EESQK
+290 EDSQK
-295 AAEGLVQ
+295 AAEDLIQ
-302 AQDDLEES
+302 SQDDLQES
-310 EREYTV
+310 ERQYVV
-316 NSARRNKEIAKLR
+316 NSAKRNKEIAKLR
-329 DKAVENPDVRERMK
+329 DEAAENPDVTKRME

-360 ALSKKRMKNRIL
+360 KIAQERLRIREA
-372 QAKIDKDTSDET
+372 QAKQEKDTSDET
-384 KNEIAKMRADML
+384 KDEIAKMRADML

-405 HRKLQKEYNKYEREA
+405 HRKLQKEYNKYQKEA

-426 ERQELYKNLK
+426 ERQEQFKNIN
-436 AKLNDLEADKE
+436 AKLEDVKATRQQIKAQLDL
-447 RIKQKRL
+447 
-454 LTYVTLTGDTSSKIY
+454 YVAVTKDTSSVIY
-469 QMIAK
+469 KTIK
-474 KIDSEYSG
+474 GRIDSLDAE
-482 NGKIAALQK
+482 IEPMQK
-491 QIDAMLKESENA
+491 KVDAMLKESENA
-503 QKKAD
+503 QKKSD
-508 KVSKSTKDNGDEL
+508 KVSKSAKDNGEEL
-521 KKNLEKLNEELLNDN
+521 KKNLEKLNEELLSNN

-551 KTLKDALKK
+551 KTLQDALKK

-573 QRRTKYNDEVLN
+573 QRET
-585 QLKNDYDD
+585 
-593 DAKSLKDALD
+593 
-603 KKLIS
+603 
-608 EDEYYDRLRQRGNQ
+608 Q
-622 YNDAVVNKLKKDYD
+622 YNDAVV
-636 DDAKS
+636 A
-641 LKDALDKK
+641 
-649 LLSENEYYDKL
+649 
-660 QQREIQY
+660 
-667 NDAVVKQNEQMAN
+667 QNEQMAN

-685 RISEG
+685 RMSEG
-690 ESQINEKYDNGD
+690 ESQINEQYDNGE

-723 QQLTEETNQKILDN
+723 QQLAEETNQKILDN
-737 EIAKSQAMIALWQQE
+737 EIAKSQAMIALWEQE

-764 KLQSRIDGE
+764 KLQSRIDSE

-820 ASALAGDNAEAQK
+820 ATALAGENAEAQK

-899 ASTAP
+899 SATVP

>member
-1 MASIDNEQIIID
+1 MASIDNEQTIID
-13 FETNAASTVADMAKV
+13 FETNAASTASDMAKV

-66 IKTLGNTYRQLQTEG
+66 IKTLGNTYRQLQSEG

-86 ALKDS
+86 ALHDS

-105 LSDLLKIYDNL
+105 LSDLTKIYDNL
-116 SEADRQSSKGLEL
+116 SEAQRQSSQGLEL

-141 TLEEETGRFQR
+141 ILEEETGRFQR
-152 NVGNYPEVVKAIIP
+152 NVGNYPEQITAIIP
-166 GINDLNGL
+166 GISQLDGALGKLGLSFNGL
-174 LSTLGLQM
+174 ATSGT
-182 KDLEGGAKKGL
+182 KA
-193 NSLASSVGKSFS
+193 FS
-205 QIGSIIKSNP
+205 QIGNSFTTLGKAFLSNP
-215 IGAILTAIVLVVNKL
+215 VGIVLTGLVLVVTKL
-230 SDAFKKND
+230 VDAFKKND
-238 DAMTALQKA
+238 DAMTELQKA
-247 FTAFEP
+247 FTVFEP

-268 VAWLVGGMANLV
+268 IAFVIGGMADLG
-280 KAVGGLIPGY
+280 KAVLSLIPGY
-290 EESQK
+290 EKSQK

-302 AQDDLEES
+302 AQDDLEEA
-310 EREYTV
+310 EREYTI
-316 NSARRNKEIAKLR
+316 NSARRNKEIARLR
-329 DKAVENPDVRERMK
+329 DEATENPDVTKRMK

-360 ALSKKRMKNRIL
+360 KIAQERVRIREE
-372 QAKIDKDTSDET
+372 QAKKEKDTSDET

-405 HRKLQKEYNKYEREA
+405 HRKLQKEYNRYQKEA

-426 ERQELYKNLK
+426 ERQEIYKNIEAQLQEAK
-436 AKLNDLEADKE
+436 AKKANLEATMK
-447 RIKQKRL
+447 IYAA
-454 LTYVTLTGDTSSKIY
+454 TTHDTSSAIY
-469 QMIAK
+469 KMMEKGLSSLNAE
-474 KIDSEYSG
+474 IDP
-482 NGKIAALQK
+482 LQK
-491 QIDAMLKESENA
+491 KIDAMLKESENA

-536 ERVLNQLKKDYDEDV
+536 EKVLNQLKKDYDEDV
-551 KTLKDALKK
+551 KTLQNALK
-560 KLISENEYYDKLQ
+560 E
-573 QRRTKYNDEVLN
+573 
-585 QLKNDYDD
+585 
-593 DAKSLKDALD
+593 
-603 KKLIS
+603 KLIS
-608 EDEYYDRLRQRGNQ
+608 ED
-622 YNDAVVNKLKKDYD
+622 
-636 DDAKS
+636 
-641 LKDALDKK
+641 
-649 LLSENEYYDKL
+649 EYYDKL
-660 QQREIQY
+660 QQREILY

-685 RISEG
+685 RMSEG
-690 ESQINEKYDNGD
+690 ESQINEQYDNGD

-723 QQLTEETNQKILDN
+723 QQLAEETNQKILDN

-752 LSDWEGT
+752 LSDWQGT

-764 KLQSRIDGE
+764 KLQSRIDSE
-773 QDKLTKNLLKKQEN
+773 QDNLTKNLLKKQEA
-787 TLEAQNK
+787 TMDAQNK

-806 RDLGNKALSQGLST
+806 RDMGNKALSQGLST

-845 SGAVGAFQGITKDT
+845 AGAVGAFQGITKDT

>member
-1 MASIDNEQIIID
+1 MASIDNEQIVID
-13 FETNAASTVADMAKV
+13 FQTNAASTVADMAKV

-105 LSDLLKIYDNL
+105 LSDLTKIYDNL
-116 SEADRQSSKGLEL
+116 SEAQRQSSQGLEL
-129 QSNINDLTSQLK
+129 QANINDLTSQLK
-141 TLEEETGRFQR
+141 ILEEETGRFQR
-152 NVGNYPEVVKAIIP
+152 NVGNYPEQITAIIP
-166 GINDLNGL
+166 GISQLDGALGK
-174 LSTLGLQM
+174 LGLSFS
-182 KDLEGGAKKGL
+182 GL
-193 NSLASSVGKSFS
+193 ATSGTKAFS
-205 QIGSIIKSNP
+205 QIGDSFKTLGKAFLSNP
-215 IGAILTAIVLVVNKL
+215 VGIVLTGLVLVVTKL
-230 SDAFKKND
+230 VDAFKKND
-238 DAMTALQKA
+238 DAMTELQKA
-247 FTAFEP
+247 FTVFSP
-253 IIEGVNFLFDKLAEG
+253 ILEGINFLFDKLAEG
-268 VAWLVGGMANLV
+268 IAFVIGGMADLG
-280 KAVGGLIPGY
+280 KAVLSLIPGY
-290 EESQK
+290 EESQE

-302 AQDDLEES
+302 AQDDLEEA

-329 DKAVENPDVRERMK
+329 DEAMENPDVRERMK

-360 ALSKKRMKNRIL
+360 ALSKKRMENRIL
-372 QAKIDKDTSDET
+372 QAEIEKDTSDET

-396 KAEQTYYEG
+396 KAEQHYYEE

-426 ERQELYKNLK
+426 ERKELYKNLK
-436 AKLNDLEADKE
+436 AKLDDLEADKE

-454 LTYVTLTGDTSSKIY
+454 LTYITLTGDTSSKIY

-474 KIDSEYSG
+474 QIDSEYSG
-482 NGKIAALQK
+482 NGKIAELQK
-491 QIDAMLKESENA
+491 QIDGLLLEAENA

-508 KVSKSTKDNGDEL
+508 KVSKSSKGNGDEL

-536 ERVLNQLKKDYDEDV
+536 ERVLQQLKKDYDEDV
-551 KTLKDALKK
+551 KTLQDALKK
-560 KLISENEYYDKLQ
+560 KL
-573 QRRTKYNDEVLN
+573 V
-585 QLKNDYDD
+585 
-593 DAKSLKDALD
+593 
-603 KKLIS
+603 
-608 EDEYYDRLRQRGNQ
+608 
-622 YNDAVVNKLKKDYD
+622 
-636 DDAKS
+636 
-641 LKDALDKK
+641 
-649 LLSENEYYDKL
+649 SENEYYDKL

-680 TLAQN
+680 TLSQN
-685 RISEG
+685 RMSEK
-690 ESQINEKYDNGD
+690 ESQINEKYDNGE

-723 QQLTEETNQKILDN
+723 QQLAEETNQKILDN
-737 EIAKSQAMIALWQQE
+737 EIKKSQEMISLWQQE

-764 KLQSRIDGE
+764 KLQAKIDAE
-773 QDKLTKNLLKKQEN
+773 QAKLDKNLVKKQEA
-787 TLEAQNK
+787 TMEAQNN
-794 VTEKNEKKKEKI
+794 VIQKNEKKKEKN
-806 RDLGNKALSQGLST
+806 REQANKALSQSLST

-833 GIQVAD
+833 GIQVSE

-845 SGAVGAFQGITKDT
+845 SGAVGTFQGIMKDT
-859 GGWGIALATATAAM
+859 DGWGLPYATVMTAL

-899 ASTAP
+899 ASATAP

-922 TVIGDETIQAMSDQR
+922 TIIGDETIQAMSDQR

>member
-13 FETNAASTVADMAKV
+13 FQTNAASTVSDMAKV

-174 LSTLGLQM
+174 LGTLGLQM
-182 KDLEGGAKKGL
+182 EDLEGGAKKGL

-205 QIGSIIKSNP
+205 QIGNILKSNP
-215 IGAILTAIVLVVNKL
+215 IGAILTAIVLIVNKL
-230 SDAFKKND
+230 VDAFKKND
-238 DAMTALQKA
+238 DALTALQKA
-247 FTAFEP
+247 FTAFSP
-253 IIEGVNFLFDKLAEG
+253 IIEGVNFLFDKMAEG
-268 VAWLVGGMANLV
+268 VAWLVGGIGDFV
-280 KAVGGLIPGY
+280 KAIGSLIPAY
-290 EESQK
+290 EKSQK
-295 AAEGLVQ
+295 AAEDLVQ

-310 EREYTV
+310 EREYTI
-316 NSARRNKEIAKLR
+316 NSARRNKEIAKYR
-329 DKAVENPDVRERMK
+329 DEAAENPDVTKRMK
-343 ALKEAQRLEEE
+343 ALKEAQKLEKE
-354 NLKEEL
+354 NLDEEL
-360 ALSKKRMKNRIL
+360 EIAKRRVENRER
-372 QAKIDKDTSDET
+372 QAKQEKDTSDET

-396 KAEQTYYEG
+396 KAEQHYYEE
-405 HRKLQKEYNKYEREA
+405 HRKLQKEYNRYQKEA

-426 ERQELYKNLK
+426 ERQEIYKNIDAQLQEAEAKK
-436 AKLNDLEADKE
+436 ANLEATM
-447 RIKQKRL
+447 RIYAATTHNTSSSIYKMMEKGL
-454 LTYVTLTGDTSSKIY
+454 SNLNAEIDTS
-469 QMIAK
+469 QK
-474 KIDSEYSG
+474 K
-482 NGKIAALQK
+482 L
-491 QIDAMLKESENA
+491 DAMLKESENA

-508 KVSKSTKDNGDEL
+508 KVSKSTKDNGEEL
-521 KKNLEKLNEELLNDN
+521 KNNLEKLNEKLLDDN
-536 ERVLNQLKKDYDEDV
+536 KRVLNQLKKDYDEDV

-573 QRRTKYNDEVLN
+573 QR
-585 QLKNDYDD
+585 
-593 DAKSLKDALD
+593 
-603 KKLIS
+603 
-608 EDEYYDRLRQRGNQ
+608 
-622 YNDAVVNKLKKDYD
+622 
-636 DDAKS
+636 
-641 LKDALDKK
+641 
-649 LLSENEYYDKL
+649 
-660 QQREIQY
+660 EIQY

-680 TLAQN
+680 TLAQQ
-685 RISEG
+685 RMSEG
-690 ESQINEKYDNGD
+690 ESQINEQYDNGE

-723 QQLTEETNQKILDN
+723 QQLAEETNQKILDN

-752 LSDWEGT
+752 LADWEGS

-764 KLQSRIDGE
+764 KLQAKIDGE
-773 QDKLTKNLLKKQEN
+773 QDKLTKNLVKKQE
-787 TLEAQNK
+787 TTMEAQNK

-806 RDLGNKALSQGLST
+806 RNMGNKALSQSLAT
-820 ASALAGDNAEAQK
+820 ATAIAGDNAEAQK

-845 SGAVGAFQGITKDT
+845 AGAVGAFQGITKDT
-859 GGWGIALATATAAM
+859 GGWGIALATTTAAM
-873 VTAAGMANVKEI
+873 VTAAGLANVKEI
-885 IDTKIPGGDGSGSA
+885 IDTKIPGGDGSGST

-922 TVIGDETIQAMSDQR
+922 TIIGDETIQAMSDQR

>member
-105 LSDLLKIYDNL
+105 LSDLTKIYDNL
-116 SEADRQSSKGLEL
+116 SEAQRQSSQGLEL
-129 QSNINDLTSQLK
+129 QANINDLTSQLK
-141 TLEEETGRFQR
+141 ILEEETGRFQR
-152 NVGNYPEVVKAIIP
+152 NVGNYPEQITAIIP
-166 GINDLNGL
+166 GISQLDGVLGK
-174 LSTLGLQM
+174 LGLSF
-182 KDLEGGAKKGL
+182 
-193 NSLASSVGKSFS
+193 NSLATSGTKAFS
-205 QIGSIIKSNP
+205 QIGNSFTTLGKAFLSNP
-215 IGAILTAIVLVVNKL
+215 VGIVLTGLVLVVTKL
-230 SDAFKKND
+230 VDAFKKND
-238 DAMTALQKA
+238 DAMTELQKA
-247 FTAFEP
+247 FTVFSP
-253 IIEGVNFLFDKLAEG
+253 ILEGINFLFDKLAEG
-268 VAWLVGGMANLV
+268 IAWLVGGMADLG
-280 KAVGGLIPGY
+280 KAVLSLIPAY

-302 AQDDLEES
+302 AQDDLEEA
-310 EREYTV
+310 EREYTI
-316 NSARRNKEIAKLR
+316 NSARRNKEIARLR
-329 DKAVENPDVRERMK
+329 DEAAENPDVTKRMK

-360 ALSKKRMKNRIL
+360 KIAQERVRIREE
-372 QAKIDKDTSDET
+372 QAKQEKDTSDET

-405 HRKLQKEYNKYEREA
+405 HRKLQKEYNRYQKEA

-426 ERQELYKNLK
+426 ERQEIYKNIDAQLQEAQAKK
-436 AKLNDLEADKE
+436 ANLEATM
-447 RIKQKRL
+447 RIYAA
-454 LTYVTLTGDTSSKIY
+454 TTHDTSSAIYKI
-469 QMIAK
+469 MEKGLANLNAE
-474 KIDSEYSG
+474 IDP
-482 NGKIAALQK
+482 LQK
-491 QIDAMLKESENA
+491 KIDAMLKESENA

-508 KVSKSTKDNGDEL
+508 KVSKSTKDNGEEL
-521 KKNLEKLNEELLNDN
+521 KKNLEKLNEELLSDN

-551 KTLKDALKK
+551 KTLQNALKK
-560 KLISENEYYDKLQ
+560 KLI
-573 QRRTKYNDEVLN
+573 
-585 QLKNDYDD
+585 
-593 DAKSLKDALD
+593 
-603 KKLIS
+603 
-608 EDEYYDRLRQRGNQ
+608 
-622 YNDAVVNKLKKDYD
+622 
-636 DDAKS
+636 
-641 LKDALDKK
+641 
-649 LLSENEYYDKL
+649 SENEYYDKL

-685 RISEG
+685 RMSEG
-690 ESQINEKYDNGD
+690 ESQINEKYDNGE
-702 SLEKQLLDLEY
+702 SLESQLLDLEY

-723 QQLTEETNQKILDN
+723 QQLAEETNQKILDN

-752 LSDWEGT
+752 LSDWQGT

-764 KLQSRIDGE
+764 KLQSRIDSE
-773 QDKLTKNLLKKQEN
+773 QDKLTKNLFKKQEN

-794 VTEKNEKKKEKI
+794 VTEKNEKKKEKN
-806 RDLGNKALSQGLST
+806 REQANKALSQSLST

-833 GIQVAD
+833 GIQVSE

-845 SGAVGAFQGITKDT
+845 SGAVGTYQGIMKDT
-859 GGWGIALATATAAM
+859 DGWGLPYATVMTALVA
-873 VTAAGMANVKEI
+873 AAGMANVKEI

>member
-13 FETNAASTVADMAKV
+13 FQTNAASTVSDMAKV

-105 LSDLLKIYDNL
+105 LSDLTKIYDNL
-116 SEADRQSSKGLEL
+116 SEAERQSSKGLEL

-152 NVGNYPEVVKAIIP
+152 NVGNYPEQITAIIP
-166 GINDLNGL
+166 GISQLDGVLGK
-174 LSTLGLQM
+174 LGLSFS
-182 KDLEGGAKKGL
+182 GL
-193 NSLASSVGKSFS
+193 ATSGTKAFS
-205 QIGSIIKSNP
+205 QIGDSFKTLGKAFLSNP
-215 IGAILTAIVLVVNKL
+215 VGIVLTGLVLVVTKL
-230 SDAFKKND
+230 VDAFKKND
-238 DAMTALQKA
+238 DALTELQKA
-247 FTAFEP
+247 FTVFSP
-253 IIEGVNFLFDKLAEG
+253 ILEGINFLFDKLAEG
-268 VAWLVGGMANLV
+268 IAFVIGGMADLG
-280 KAVGGLIPGY
+280 KAVLSLIPGY
-290 EESQK
+290 EKSQK

-302 AQDDLEES
+302 AQDDLEEA
-310 EREYTV
+310 ERKYTV
-316 NSARRNKEIAKLR
+316 NSARRNKEIARLR
-329 DKAVENPDVRERMK
+329 DEAAENPDVTKRMK

-360 ALSKKRMKNRIL
+360 KIAQERVRIREE
-372 QAKIDKDTSDET
+372 QARKEKDTSDET

-405 HRKLQKEYNKYEREA
+405 HRKLQKEYNRYQKEA

-426 ERQELYKNLK
+426 ERQEIYKNIDAQLEEAK
-436 AKLNDLEADKE
+436 AKKANLEATM
-447 RIKQKRL
+447 RMYAA
-454 LTYVTLTGDTSSKIY
+454 TTHDTSSFIY
-469 QMIAK
+469 KTMEKGLAHLNAE
-474 KIDSEYSG
+474 IDP
-482 NGKIAALQK
+482 LQK
-491 QIDAMLKESENA
+491 KIDAMLKEAENT

-508 KVSKSTKDNGDEL
+508 KVSKSTKNNGDEL

-551 KTLKDALKK
+551 KTLQDALKK
-560 KLISENEYYDKLQ
+560 KLI
-573 QRRTKYNDEVLN
+573 
-585 QLKNDYDD
+585 
-593 DAKSLKDALD
+593 
-603 KKLIS
+603 
-608 EDEYYDRLRQRGNQ
+608 
-622 YNDAVVNKLKKDYD
+622 
-636 DDAKS
+636 
-641 LKDALDKK
+641 
-649 LLSENEYYDKL
+649 SENEYYDKL

-680 TLAQN
+680 TLSQN

-690 ESQINEKYDNGD
+690 ESQINEKYDNGE

-723 QQLTEETNQKILDN
+723 QQLAEETNQKILDN
-737 EIAKSQAMIALWQQE
+737 EIKKGQEMITLWQQE
-752 LSDWEGT
+752 LSNWEGS

-764 KLQSRIDGE
+764 KLQAKIDAE
-773 QDKLTKNLLKKQEN
+773 QAKLDKNLVKKQEA
-787 TLEAQNK
+787 TMEAQNK

-820 ASALAGDNAEAQK
+820 ATALAGDNAEAQK

>member
-13 FETNAASTVADMAKV
+13 FQTNAASTVSDMAKV

-174 LSTLGLQM
+174 LGSLGLQM
-182 KDLEGGAKKGL
+182 KDLEGGWKKGFS
-193 NSLASSVGKSFS
+193 SLKSSVGNSFS
-205 QIGSIIKSNP
+205 QIQKIIASNP
-215 IGAILTAIVLVVNKL
+215 VGAILTAIVLVVTKL
-230 SDAFKKND
+230 VSAFKKND
-238 DAMTALQKA
+238 DALTQLQKA

-253 IIEGVNFLFDKLAEG
+253 ILEFVNFLFDKLAEG
-268 VAWLVGGMANLV
+268 AALLVGGIGELV
-280 KAVGGLIPGY
+280 KAVGSLIPGY
-290 EESQK
+290 EDAQK

-329 DKAVENPDVRERMK
+329 DEAAESPDVRKRMK

-360 ALSKKRMKNRIL
+360 KIAQERLRIREE
-372 QAKIDKDTSDET
+372 QAKQEKDTSDET

-405 HRKLQKEYNKYEREA
+405 HRKLQKEYNRYEKEA

-426 ERQELYKNLK
+426 ERQELYKNIK
-436 AKLNDLEADKE
+436 AKLDDLEADKE
-447 RIKQKRL
+447 RIKQKKL

-469 QMIAK
+469 QMISK

-491 QIDAMLKESENA
+491 QIDGLLLEAENA

-508 KVSKSTKDNGDEL
+508 RFSKSTKDNGEEL

-551 KTLKDALKK
+551 KTLQDALKK
-560 KLISENEYYDKLQ
+560 KLI
-573 QRRTKYNDEVLN
+573 
-585 QLKNDYDD
+585 
-593 DAKSLKDALD
+593 
-603 KKLIS
+603 
-608 EDEYYDRLRQRGNQ
+608 
-622 YNDAVVNKLKKDYD
+622 
-636 DDAKS
+636 
-641 LKDALDKK
+641 
-649 LLSENEYYDKL
+649 SENEYYDKL

-667 NDAVVKQNEQMAN
+667 NDAVVKQNEQTAN

-685 RISEG
+685 RMSEG
-690 ESQINEKYDNGD
+690 EYQINDKHDNGE
-702 SLEKQLLDLEY
+702 SLESQLLDLEY
-713 DDYADYQLRK
+713 DNYEDYQLKK
-723 QQLTEETNQKILDN
+723 QQLAEEINQKILDN
-737 EIAKSQAMIALWQQE
+737 EIKKSQEMITLWQQE
-752 LSDWEGT
+752 LADWQGS

-764 KLQSRIDGE
+764 KLQAKINAE
-773 QDKLTKNLLKKQEN
+773 QDKLDKNLVKKQEA
-787 TLEAQNK
+787 TLEAQNN
-794 VTEKNEKKKEKI
+794 VTQKNEKKKEKN
-806 RDLGNKALSQGLST
+806 REQANKALSQSLST

-833 GIQVAD
+833 GIQVSE

-845 SGAVGAFQGITKDT
+845 AGAVGAFQGITKDT

-922 TVIGDETIQAMSDQR
+922 TVIGDETIQAMTDQR

>member
-13 FETNAASTVADMAKV
+13 FQTNAASTVSDMAKV

-174 LSTLGLQM
+174 LGSLGLQM
-182 KDLEGGAKKGL
+182 KDLEGGWKKGFS
-193 NSLASSVGKSFS
+193 SLKSSVGNSFS
-205 QIGSIIKSNP
+205 QIQKIIASNP
-215 IGAILTAIVLVVNKL
+215 VGAILTAIVLVVTKL
-230 SDAFKKND
+230 VSAFKKND
-238 DAMTALQKA
+238 DALTQLQKA

-253 IIEGVNFLFDKLAEG
+253 ILEFVNFLFDKLAEG
-268 VAWLVGGMANLV
+268 AALLVGGIGELV
-280 KAVGGLIPGY
+280 KAVGSLIPGY
-290 EESQK
+290 EDAQK

-329 DKAVENPDVRERMK
+329 DEAAESPDVRKRMK

-360 ALSKKRMKNRIL
+360 KIAQERLRIREE
-372 QAKIDKDTSDET
+372 QAKQEKDTSDET

-405 HRKLQKEYNKYEREA
+405 HRKLQKEYNRYEKEA

-426 ERQELYKNLK
+426 ERQELYKNIK
-436 AKLNDLEADKE
+436 AKLDDLEADKE
-447 RIKQKRL
+447 RIKQKKL

-469 QMIAK
+469 QMISK

-491 QIDAMLKESENA
+491 QIDGLLLEAENA

-508 KVSKSTKDNGDEL
+508 RFSKSTKDNGEEL

-551 KTLKDALKK
+551 KTLQDALKK
-560 KLISENEYYDKLQ
+560 KLI
-573 QRRTKYNDEVLN
+573 
-585 QLKNDYDD
+585 
-593 DAKSLKDALD
+593 
-603 KKLIS
+603 
-608 EDEYYDRLRQRGNQ
+608 
-622 YNDAVVNKLKKDYD
+622 
-636 DDAKS
+636 
-641 LKDALDKK
+641 
-649 LLSENEYYDKL
+649 SENEYYDKL

-667 NDAVVKQNEQMAN
+667 NDAVVKQNEQTAN

-685 RISEG
+685 RMSEG
-690 ESQINEKYDNGD
+690 EYQINDKHDNGE
-702 SLEKQLLDLEY
+702 SLESQLLDLEY
-713 DDYADYQLRK
+713 DNYEDYQLKK
-723 QQLTEETNQKILDN
+723 QQLAEEINQKILDN
-737 EIAKSQAMIALWQQE
+737 EIKKSQEMITLWQQE
-752 LSDWEGT
+752 LADWQGS

-764 KLQSRIDGE
+764 KLQAKINAE
-773 QDKLTKNLLKKQEN
+773 QDKLDKNLVKKQEA
-787 TLEAQNK
+787 TLEAQNN
-794 VTEKNEKKKEKI
+794 VTQKNEKKKEKN
-806 RDLGNKALSQGLST
+806 REQANKALSLSLST

-833 GIQVAD
+833 GIQVSE

-845 SGAVGAFQGITKDT
+845 AGAVGAFQGITKDT

-922 TVIGDETIQAMSDQR
+922 TVIGDETIQAMTDQR

>member
-13 FETNAASTVADMAKV
+13 FETNAASTVSDMAKV

-105 LSDLLKIYDNL
+105 LSDLTKIYDNL
-116 SEADRQSSKGLEL
+116 SEAQRQSSQGLEL

-141 TLEEETGRFQR
+141 ILEEETGRFQR
-152 NVGNYPEVVKAIIP
+152 NVGNYPEQITAIIP
-166 GINDLNGL
+166 GISQLDGALGK
-174 LSTLGLQM
+174 LGLSFS
-182 KDLEGGAKKGL
+182 
-193 NSLASSVGKSFS
+193 SLATSGTKAFS
-205 QIGSIIKSNP
+205 QIGNSFTTLGKAFLSNP
-215 IGAILTAIVLVVNKL
+215 VGIVLTGLVLVVTKL
-230 SDAFKKND
+230 VDAFKKND
-238 DAMTALQKA
+238 DAMTELQKA
-247 FTAFEP
+247 FTVFSP
-253 IIEGVNFLFDKLAEG
+253 ILEGINFLFDKLAEG
-268 VAWLVGGMANLV
+268 IAFVIGGMADLGKTV
-280 KAVGGLIPGY
+280 LSLIPGY
-290 EESQK
+290 EKSQK

-302 AQDDLEES
+302 AQDDLEEA
-310 EREYTV
+310 EREYTI
-316 NSARRNKEIAKLR
+316 NSARRNKEIARLR
-329 DKAVENPDVRERMK
+329 DEATENPDVTKRMK

-360 ALSKKRMKNRIL
+360 KIAQERVRIREE
-372 QAKIDKDTSDET
+372 QAKQEKDTSDET

-405 HRKLQKEYNKYEREA
+405 HRKLQKEYNRYQKEA

-426 ERQELYKNLK
+426 ERQEIYKNIDAQLQEAK
-436 AKLNDLEADKE
+436 AKKANLEATMK
-447 RIKQKRL
+447 IYAA
-454 LTYVTLTGDTSSKIY
+454 TTHDTSSAVYKI
-469 QMIAK
+469 MERGLANLNAE
-474 KIDSEYSG
+474 IDP
-482 NGKIAALQK
+482 LQK
-491 QIDAMLKESENA
+491 KIDAMLKESENA

-560 KLISENEYYDKLQ
+560 KLLSENEYYDKLQ
-573 QRRTKYNDEVLN
+573 QRKTKYNDEVLN
-585 QLKNDYDD
+585 QLKN
-593 DAKSLKDALD
+593 
-603 KKLIS
+603 
-608 EDEYYDRLRQRGNQ
+608 
-622 YNDAVVNKLKKDYD
+622 DYD

-685 RISEG
+685 RMSEG
-690 ESQINEKYDNGD
+690 ESQINEQYDNGD

-723 QQLTEETNQKILDN
+723 QQLAEETNQKILDN
-737 EIAKSQAMIALWQQE
+737 EIKKSQAMIALWQQE
-752 LSDWEGT
+752 LSDWQGT

-764 KLQSRIDGE
+764 KLQSRIDSE

-787 TLEAQNK
+787 TLDAQNK

-806 RDLGNKALSQGLST
+806 RDMGNKALSQGLST

>member
-13 FETNAASTVADMAKV
+13 FETNAASTISDMAKV

-52 TEAEAE
+52 TEAEAQ

-105 LSDLLKIYDNL
+105 LSDLTKIYDNL
-116 SEADRQSSKGLEL
+116 SEAQRQSSQGLEL
-129 QSNINDLTSQLK
+129 QTNINDLTSQLK
-141 TLEEETGRFQR
+141 ILEEETGRFQR
-152 NVGNYPEVVKAIIP
+152 NVGNYPEQITAIIP
-166 GINDLNGL
+166 GISQLDGALGK
-174 LSTLGLQM
+174 LGLSFS
-182 KDLEGGAKKGL
+182 GL
-193 NSLASSVGKSFS
+193 ATSGTKAFS
-205 QIGSIIKSNP
+205 QIGNSFTTLGKAFLSNP
-215 IGAILTAIVLVVNKL
+215 VGIVLTGLVLVVNKL
-230 SDAFKKND
+230 VDAFKKND

-247 FTAFEP
+247 FTVFSP
-253 IIEGVNFLFDKLAEG
+253 ILEGINFLFDKLAEG
-268 VAWLVGGMANLV
+268 IAFVVGGMADLG
-280 KAVGGLIPGY
+280 KAVLSLIPGY
-290 EESQK
+290 KESQK
-295 AAEGLVQ
+295 EAEGLVQ
-302 AQDDLEES
+302 AQDDLEEA

-316 NSARRNKEIAKLR
+316 NSARRNKEIARLR
-329 DKAVENPDVRERMK
+329 DEAAENPDVTKRMK
-343 ALKEAQRLEEE
+343 ALKEAQKLEEE

-360 ALSKKRMKNRIL
+360 KIAQERVRIREA
-372 QAKIDKDTSDET
+372 QAKKDKDTSDET

-405 HRKLQKEYNKYEREA
+405 HRKLQKEYNRYQKEA

-426 ERQELYKNLK
+426 ERQEIYKNIDAQLQEAK
-436 AKLNDLEADKE
+436 AKKVNLEATM
-447 RIKQKRL
+447 RIYAA
-454 LTYVTLTGDTSSKIY
+454 TTHTTSSAIY
-469 QMIAK
+469 KMMEKGLSSLNAE
-474 KIDSEYSG
+474 IDP
-482 NGKIAALQK
+482 LQK
-491 QIDAMLKESENA
+491 KIDAMLKESENA

-551 KTLKDALKK
+551 KTLQDALKK
-560 KLISENEYYDKLQ
+560 KLI
-573 QRRTKYNDEVLN
+573 
-585 QLKNDYDD
+585 
-593 DAKSLKDALD
+593 
-603 KKLIS
+603 
-608 EDEYYDRLRQRGNQ
+608 
-622 YNDAVVNKLKKDYD
+622 
-636 DDAKS
+636 
-641 LKDALDKK
+641 
-649 LLSENEYYDKL
+649 SENEYYDKL

-690 ESQINEKYDNGD
+690 ESQINEQHDNGE
-702 SLEKQLLDLEY
+702 SLESQLLDLEY

-723 QQLTEETNQKILDN
+723 QQLAEETNQRILDN

-752 LSDWEGT
+752 LSDWQGT

-764 KLQSRIDGE
+764 KLQVKIDGE
-773 QDKLTKNLLKKQEN
+773 QDKLTKNLLKKQES
-787 TLEAQNK
+787 TMEAQNK
-794 VTEKNEKKKEKI
+794 VTEKNEKKKEKL
-806 RDLGNKALSQGLST
+806 RDMGNKALSQGLAT
-820 ASALAGDNAEAQK
+820 ATALAGDNAEAQK

-845 SGAVGAFQGITKDT
+845 AGAVGAFQGITKDT
-859 GGWGIALATATAAM
+859 GGWGIALATTTAAM

-885 IDTKIPGGDGSGSA
+885 LDTKIPGGDGSGSA
-899 ASTAP
+899 ASATAP

>member
-13 FETNAASTVADMAKV
+13 FQTNAASTVSDMAKV

-105 LSDLLKIYDNL
+105 LSDLTKIYDNL
-116 SEADRQSSKGLEL
+116 SEAQRQSSQGLEL
-129 QSNINDLTSQLK
+129 QANINDLTSQLK
-141 TLEEETGRFQR
+141 ILEEETGRFR
-152 NVGNYPEVVKAIIP
+152 MNVGNYPEQISAIIP
-166 GINDLNGL
+166 GISQLDGALGK
-174 LSTLGLQM
+174 LGLSFS
-182 KDLEGGAKKGL
+182 GL
-193 NSLASSVGKSFS
+193 ATSGTKAFS
-205 QIGSIIKSNP
+205 QIGDSFKTLGRAFLSNP
-215 IGAILTAIVLVVNKL
+215 VGIVLTGLVVVVTKL
-230 SDAFKKND
+230 VDAFKKND
-238 DAMTALQKA
+238 DAMTELQKA
-247 FTAFEP
+247 FTVFSP
-253 IIEGVNFLFDKLAEG
+253 ILEGINFLFDKLAEG
-268 VAWLVGGMANLV
+268 IAFVVGGMADLG
-280 KAVGGLIPGY
+280 KAVLSLIPGY

-302 AQDDLEES
+302 AQDDLES
-310 EREYTV
+310 AEREYTV
-316 NSARRNKEIAKLR
+316 NAARRNKEIAKLR
-329 DKAVENPDVRERMK
+329 DEAMENPDVRERMK

-354 NLKEEL
+354 NLEEEL
-360 ALSKKRMKNRIL
+360 KIAQERVRIREE
-372 QAKIDKDTSDET
+372 QARQEKDTSDET

-396 KAEQTYYEG
+396 KAEQHYYEE

-436 AKLNDLEADKE
+436 AKLNDIEADKE
-447 RIKQKRL
+447 RVKQKRL

-491 QIDAMLKESENA
+491 QIDGLLLEAENA

-508 KVSKSTKDNGDEL
+508 KVTKSTKDNRDEL
-521 KKNLEKLNEELLNDN
+521 HKNLEKLNEELLDDN
-536 ERVLNQLKKDYDEDV
+536 KRVLAQLKKDYEEDQ
-551 KTLKDALKK
+551 KTLTDAL
-560 KLISENEYYDKLQ
+560 N
-573 QRRTKYNDEVLN
+573 
-585 QLKNDYDD
+585 
-593 DAKSLKDALD
+593 
-603 KKLIS
+603 
-608 EDEYYDRLRQRGNQ
+608 
-622 YNDAVVNKLKKDYD
+622 
-636 DDAKS
+636 
-641 LKDALDKK
+641 KK
-649 LLSENEYYDKL
+649 LLSQEDYQKKSKILKDKYD
-660 QQREIQY
+660 E
-667 NDAVVKQNEQMAN
+667 AVTKQNQKVADE
-680 TLAQN
+680 LSQN
-685 RISEG
+685 RMSKG
-690 ESQINEKYDNGD
+690 ESQINEKYDNGE

-723 QQLTEETNQKILDN
+723 QQLIEETNQKILDN

-764 KLQSRIDGE
+764 KLQAKIDGE
-773 QDKLTKNLLKKQEN
+773 QDKLNKNLVKKQEA
-787 TLEAQNK
+787 TMEAQNN
-794 VTEKNEKKKEKI
+794 VIQKNEKKKEKN
-806 RDLGNKALSQGLST
+806 REQSNKVLSQSLST

-833 GIQVAD
+833 GIQVSE

-845 SGAVGAFQGITKDT
+845 SGAVGTFQGIMKDT
-859 GGWGIALATATAAM
+859 DGWGLPYATAMTAM

>member
-13 FETNAASTVADMAKV
+13 FQTNAASTVSDMAKV

-86 ALKDS
+86 ALHDS

-174 LSTLGLQM
+174 LGTLGLQM
-182 KDLEGGAKKGL
+182 KDLEGGAKKGF
-193 NSLASSVGKSFS
+193 NTLASSVGKSFS
-205 QIGSIIKSNP
+205 QIGNIIKSNP
-215 IGAILTAIVLVVNKL
+215 VGAILTAIVLVVTKL
-230 SDAFKKND
+230 VDAFKKND
-238 DAMTALQKA
+238 DALTELQKA
-247 FTAFEP
+247 FTVFSP
-253 IIEGVNFLFDKLAEG
+253 ILEFVNSLFDKLAEG
-268 VAWLVGGMANLV
+268 VAWLIGGMADLG
-280 KAVGGLIPGY
+280 KAVLSLIPGY

-329 DKAVENPDVRERMK
+329 DEAAESPDVRKRMK
-343 ALKEAQRLEEE
+343 ALKEAQKLEEE

-360 ALSKKRMKNRIL
+360 ALSKKRMENRIL
-372 QAKIDKDTSDET
+372 QAEIDKDTSDET

-405 HRKLQKEYNKYEREA
+405 HRKLQKEYNRYEKEA

-426 ERQELYKNLK
+426 ERQELYKNIK
-436 AKLNDLEADKE
+436 AKLDDLEADKE
-447 RIKQKRL
+447 RIKQKKL
-454 LTYVTLTGDTSSKIY
+454 LTYVTLTHDTSSKIY

-474 KIDSEYSG
+474 QIDSEYSG

-491 QIDAMLKESENA
+491 QIDGLLLEAENV

-508 KVSKSTKDNGDEL
+508 KVSKSSKDNGEEL
-521 KKNLEKLNEELLNDN
+521 KNNLEKLNEELLNDN
-536 ERVLNQLKKDYDEDV
+536 ERVLQQLKKDYDEDV

-560 KLISENEYYDKLQ
+560 KLISED
-573 QRRTKYNDEVLN
+573 
-585 QLKNDYDD
+585 
-593 DAKSLKDALD
+593 
-603 KKLIS
+603 
-608 EDEYYDRLRQRGNQ
+608 
-622 YNDAVVNKLKKDYD
+622 
-636 DDAKS
+636 
-641 LKDALDKK
+641 
-649 LLSENEYYDKL
+649 EYYDKL

-680 TLAQN
+680 TLSQN

-690 ESQINEKYDNGD
+690 ESQINEKYDNGE
-702 SLEKQLLDLEY
+702 SLDKQLLDLEY

-723 QQLTEETNQKILDN
+723 QQLAEEINQKILDN
-737 EIAKSQAMIALWQQE
+737 EIKKSQDMIALWEQE
-752 LSDWEGT
+752 LSDWQGS

-764 KLQSRIDGE
+764 KIQAKIDAE
-773 QDKLTKNLLKKQEN
+773 QAKLDKNLVKKQEA
-787 TLEAQNK
+787 TMEAQNN
-794 VTEKNEKKKEKI
+794 VIQKNEKKKEKI

-820 ASALAGDNAEAQK
+820 ATALAGDNAEAQK

-885 IDTKIPGGDGSGSA
+885 IDTKIPGGDGSGSS
-899 ASTAP
+899 ASATVP
-904 SINASSVASLTDS
+904 SINTSSVASLTDS

>member
-13 FETNAASTVADMAKV
+13 FETNAASTAADMAKV

-105 LSDLLKIYDNL
+105 LSDLTKIYDNL
-116 SEADRQSSKGLEL
+116 SEAERQSSKGLEL

-152 NVGNYPEVVKAIIP
+152 NVGNYPEQIKAIIP
-166 GINDLNGL
+166 GISQLDGALGK
-174 LSTLGLQM
+174 LGLSFS
-182 KDLEGGAKKGL
+182 GL
-193 NSLASSVGKSFS
+193 ATSGTKAFS
-205 QIGSIIKSNP
+205 QIGDSFKTLGKAFLSNP
-215 IGAILTAIVLVVNKL
+215 MGIVLTGLVLVITKL
-230 SDAFKKND
+230 VDAFKKND
-238 DAMTALQKA
+238 DALTELQKA
-247 FTAFEP
+247 FTVFSP
-253 IIEGVNFLFDKLAEG
+253 ILEGINFLFDKLAEG
-268 VAWLVGGMANLV
+268 VAWLVGGMADLG
-280 KAVGGLIPGY
+280 KAVLSLVPGY

-302 AQDDLEES
+302 AQDDLEEA

-329 DKAVENPDVRERMK
+329 DEAVENPDVRERMK
-343 ALKEAQRLEEE
+343 ALKKAQRLEEE

-360 ALSKKRMKNRIL
+360 AISKKRMENRIL
-372 QAKIDKDTSDET
+372 QAEIDKDTSDET

-405 HRKLQKEYNKYEREA
+405 HRKLQREYNKYEREA

-426 ERQELYKNLK
+426 ERQELYKNIK
-436 AKLNDLEADKE
+436 AKLDDLEADKE
-447 RIKQKRL
+447 RIKQKKL
-454 LTYVTLTGDTSSKIY
+454 LYYVTLTGDTSSKIY

-482 NGKIAALQK
+482 NGKIAELQK
-491 QIDAMLKESENA
+491 QIDGLLLEAENA
-503 QKKAD
+503 QKKV
-508 KVSKSTKDNGDEL
+508 KTVSDNSDDEREKL
-521 KKNLEKLNEELLNDN
+521 AQNLEKVNEKILDDHK
-536 ERVLNQLKKDYDEDV
+536 RVLAQLKKDYEADL
-551 KTLKDALKK
+551 KTFKDAENA
-560 KLISENEYYDKLQ
+560 KLISQEEYQK
-573 QRRTKYNDEVLN
+573 
-585 QLKNDYDD
+585 
-593 DAKSLKDALD
+593 KSKILKDQY
-603 KKLIS
+603 
-608 EDEYYDRLRQRGNQ
+608 DE
-622 YNDAVVNKLKKDYD
+622 AVT
-636 DDAKS
+636 
-641 LKDALDKK
+641 
-649 LLSENEYYDKL
+649 
-660 QQREIQY
+660 
-667 NDAVVKQNEQMAN
+667 KQNQKAADEIS
-680 TLAQN
+680 QN
-685 RISEG
+685 RMSNK
-690 ESQINEKYDNGD
+690 ESQINEKYDNGE

-723 QQLTEETNQKILDN
+723 QQLAEETNQKILDN
-737 EIAKSQAMIALWQQE
+737 EIKKSQEMIALWQLE
-752 LSDWEGT
+752 LSDWEGS

-764 KLQSRIDGE
+764 KLQAKIESE
-773 QDKLTKNLLKKQEN
+773 QQKLDKNLVKKQEA
-787 TLEAQNK
+787 TMEAQNN
-794 VTEKNEKKKEKI
+794 VIQKNEKKKEKI
-806 RDLGNKALSQGLST
+806 RDMGNKALSQGLAT
-820 ASALAGDNAEAQK
+820 ATALAGDNAEAQK

>member
-13 FETNAASTVADMAKV
+13 FQTNAASTVTDMAKV

-129 QSNINDLTSQLK
+129 QANINDLTSQLK

-174 LSTLGLQM
+174 LGSLGLQM
-182 KDLEGGAKKGL
+182 KDLEGGAKKGF

-205 QIGSIIKSNP
+205 QIGNIIKNNP

-230 SDAFKKND
+230 VDAFKKND

-253 IIEGVNFLFDKLAEG
+253 IIEGVNFLFDKMAEG
-268 VAWLVGGMANLV
+268 VAWLVGGMADLV
-280 KAVGGLIPGY
+280 KAVGSLIPAY
-290 EESQK
+290 DESQK
-295 AAEGLVQ
+295 EAEGLVQ
-302 AQDDLEES
+302 AQDDLEEA
-310 EREYTV
+310 EREYTI

-329 DKAVENPDVRERMK
+329 DEAMENPDVRERMK

-360 ALSKKRMKNRIL
+360 ALSKKRMENRIL
-372 QAKIDKDTSDET
+372 QAEIEKDTSDET

-396 KAEQTYYEG
+396 KAEQHYYEE

-426 ERQELYKNLK
+426 ERQEVYKNIK

-482 NGKIAALQK
+482 NGKIAELQK
-491 QIDAMLKESENA
+491 QIDGLLLEAENA
-503 QKKAD
+503 QKKV
-508 KVSKSTKDNGDEL
+508 KTVTDNAEDESE
-521 KKNLEKLNEELLNDN
+521 KIEENLEKLNEKLLDDHK
-536 ERVLNQLKKDYDEDV
+536 RLLAQLKKDYEADQKIFD
-551 KTLKDALKK
+551 DALK
-560 KLISENEYYDKLQ
+560 E
-573 QRRTKYNDEVLN
+573 
-585 QLKNDYDD
+585 
-593 DAKSLKDALD
+593 
-603 KKLIS
+603 
-608 EDEYYDRLRQRGNQ
+608 
-622 YNDAVVNKLKKDYD
+622 
-636 DDAKS
+636 
-641 LKDALDKK
+641 K
-649 LLSENEYYDKL
+649 LLSQEDFQKKSEALKDKYD
-660 QQREIQY
+660 E
-667 NDAVVKQNEQMAN
+667 AVTKQNQKAADEIS
-680 TLAQN
+680 QN

-690 ESQINEKYDNGD
+690 ESQINEKYDNGE

-723 QQLTEETNQKILDN
+723 QQLAEETNQKILDN

-764 KLQSRIDGE
+764 KLQTKIDGE
-773 QDKLTKNLLKKQEN
+773 QDKLTKNLLKKQE
-787 TLEAQNK
+787 TTMEAQNK

-806 RDLGNKALSQGLST
+806 RDMGNKALSQGLAT

>member
-13 FETNAASTVADMAKV
+13 FQTNAASTVSDMAKV

-66 IKTLGNTYRQLQTEG
+66 IKTLANTYRQLQTEG

-91 GEAYSDSIAGMRAQ
+91 GESYSDSIAGMRAQ
-105 LSDLLKIYDNL
+105 LSDLTKIYDNL
-116 SEADRQSSKGLEL
+116 SEAQRQSSQGLEL

-152 NVGNYPEVVKAIIP
+152 NVGNYPEQISAIIP
-166 GINDLNGL
+166 GISQLDGVLGK
-174 LSTLGLQM
+174 LGLSFS
-182 KDLEGGAKKGL
+182 DLATSGIKA
-193 NSLASSVGKSFS
+193 FS
-205 QIGSIIKSNP
+205 QIGNSFKTLGKAFLSNP
-215 IGAILTAIVLVVNKL
+215 VGIVLTGLVVVVTKL
-230 SDAFKKND
+230 VDAFKKND

-247 FTAFEP
+247 FTVFSP

-268 VAWLVGGMANLV
+268 IAFVIGGMADLGKGV
-280 KAVGGLIPGY
+280 LSLIPGY
-290 EESQK
+290 EKSQK

-310 EREYTV
+310 EREYTI
-316 NSARRNKEIAKLR
+316 NSARRNKEIAKYR
-329 DKAVENPDVRERMK
+329 DEAAENPDVTKRMK
-343 ALKEAQRLEEE
+343 ALKEAQKLEKENLEEE
-354 NLKEEL
+354 LQIAKQRV
-360 ALSKKRMKNRIL
+360 ANRER
-372 QAKIDKDTSDET
+372 QAKQEKDTSDET

-396 KAEQTYYEG
+396 KAEQHYYEE
-405 HRKLQKEYNKYEREA
+405 HRKLQKEYNRYQKEA

-426 ERQELYKNLK
+426 ERQEIYKNIDAQLQEAEAKK
-436 AKLNDLEADKE
+436 ANLEATMRMYAATTHNTSSAIYKMME
-447 RIKQKRL
+447 KGLSNLNAEI
-454 LTYVTLTGDTSSKIY
+454 DTS
-469 QMIAK
+469 QK
-474 KIDSEYSG
+474 K
-482 NGKIAALQK
+482 L
-491 QIDAMLKESENA
+491 DAMLKESENA

-508 KVSKSTKDNGDEL
+508 KVSHSTKDNGEEL
-521 KKNLEKLNEELLNDN
+521 KNNLEKLNEKLLDDN
-536 ERVLNQLKKDYDEDV
+536 KRVLDQLKKDYDEDV

-560 KLISENEYYDKLQ
+560 KL
-573 QRRTKYNDEVLN
+573 V
-585 QLKNDYDD
+585 
-593 DAKSLKDALD
+593 
-603 KKLIS
+603 
-608 EDEYYDRLRQRGNQ
+608 
-622 YNDAVVNKLKKDYD
+622 
-636 DDAKS
+636 
-641 LKDALDKK
+641 
-649 LLSENEYYDKL
+649 SENEYYDKL

-680 TLAQN
+680 TLAKQ
-685 RISEG
+685 RMSEG
-690 ESQINEKYDNGD
+690 ESQINEQYDNGE

-723 QQLTEETNQKILDN
+723 QQLAEETNQKILDN

-752 LSDWEGT
+752 LADWEGS

-764 KLQSRIDGE
+764 KLQAKIDGE
-773 QDKLTKNLLKKQEN
+773 QDKLTKNLVKKQE
-787 TLEAQNK
+787 TTMEAQNK

-806 RDLGNKALSQGLST
+806 RNMGNKALSQSLAT
-820 ASALAGDNAEAQK
+820 ATAIAGDNAEAQK

-845 SGAVGAFQGITKDT
+845 AGAVGAFQGITKDT
-859 GGWGIALATATAAM
+859 GGWGIALATTTAAM
-873 VTAAGMANVKEI
+873 VTAAGLANVKEI
-885 IDTKIPGGDGSGSA
+885 IDTKIPGGDGSGST

>member
-174 LSTLGLQM
+174 LGTLGLQM
-182 KDLEGGAKKGL
+182 KDLEGGAKKGF

-316 NSARRNKEIAKLR
+316 NSARRNKEIARLR
-329 DKAVENPDVRERMK
+329 DEAAENPDVTKRMK
-343 ALKEAQRLEEE
+343 ALKEAQKLEEE

-360 ALSKKRMKNRIL
+360 KIAQERVRIREA
-372 QAKIDKDTSDET
+372 QAKQEKDTSDET

-405 HRKLQKEYNKYEREA
+405 HRKLQKEYNRYQKEA

-426 ERQELYKNLK
+426 ERQEIYKNIDAQLQEAK
-436 AKLNDLEADKE
+436 AKKANLEATM
-447 RIKQKRL
+447 RIYAA
-454 LTYVTLTGDTSSKIY
+454 TTHDTSSAVYKI
-469 QMIAK
+469 MERGLANLNAE
-474 KIDSEYSG
+474 IDP
-482 NGKIAALQK
+482 LQK
-491 QIDAMLKESENA
+491 KIDAMLKESENA

-573 QRRTKYNDEVLN
+573 QRKTKYNDEVLN
-585 QLKNDYDD
+585 QLKKDYDE

-690 ESQINEKYDNGD
+690 ESQINEKYDNGE

-713 DDYADYQLRK
+713 DDYEDYQLRK

-820 ASALAGDNAEAQK
+820 ATALAGDNAEAQK

>member
-13 FETNAASTVADMAKV
+13 FQTNAASTVSDMAKV

-129 QSNINDLTSQLK
+129 QANINDLTSQLK

-174 LSTLGLQM
+174 LGSLGLQM
-182 KDLEGGAKKGL
+182 KDLEGGAKKGF

-205 QIGSIIKSNP
+205 QIGNIIKNNP

-230 SDAFKKND
+230 VDAFKKND

-253 IIEGVNFLFDKLAEG
+253 IIEGVNFLFDKMAEG
-268 VAWLVGGMANLV
+268 VAWLVGGMADLV
-280 KAVGGLIPGY
+280 KAVGSLIPAY
-290 EESQK
+290 DESQK
-295 AAEGLVQ
+295 EAEGLVQ
-302 AQDDLEES
+302 AQDDLEEA
-310 EREYTV
+310 EREYTI

-329 DKAVENPDVRERMK
+329 DEAMENPDVRERMK

-360 ALSKKRMKNRIL
+360 ALSKKRMENRIL
-372 QAKIDKDTSDET
+372 QAEIEKDTSDET

-396 KAEQTYYEG
+396 KAEQHYYEE

-426 ERQELYKNLK
+426 ERQEVYKNIK

-482 NGKIAALQK
+482 NGKIAELQK
-491 QIDAMLKESENA
+491 QIDGLLLEAENA

-551 KTLKDALKK
+551 KTLQDALKK
-560 KLISENEYYDKLQ
+560 KLI
-573 QRRTKYNDEVLN
+573 
-585 QLKNDYDD
+585 
-593 DAKSLKDALD
+593 
-603 KKLIS
+603 
-608 EDEYYDRLRQRGNQ
+608 
-622 YNDAVVNKLKKDYD
+622 
-636 DDAKS
+636 
-641 LKDALDKK
+641 
-649 LLSENEYYDKL
+649 SENEYYDKL

-690 ESQINEKYDNGD
+690 ESQINEKYDNGE

-723 QQLTEETNQKILDN
+723 QQLAEETNQKILDN

-764 KLQSRIDGE
+764 KLQTKIDGE
-773 QDKLTKNLLKKQEN
+773 QDKLTKNLLKKQE
-787 TLEAQNK
+787 TTMEAQNK

-806 RDLGNKALSQGLST
+806 RDMGNKALSQGLAT

>member
-13 FETNAASTVADMAKV
+13 FETNAASTVSDMAKV

-91 GEAYSDSIAGMRAQ
+91 GESYSDSIAGMRAQ
-105 LSDLLKIYDNL
+105 LSDLTKIYDNL
-116 SEADRQSSKGLEL
+116 SEAQRQSSQGLEL

-141 TLEEETGRFQR
+141 ILEEETGRFQR
-152 NVGNYPEVVKAIIP
+152 NVGNYPEQITAIIP
-166 GINDLNGL
+166 GISQLDGALGKLGLSFNGL
-174 LSTLGLQM
+174 ATSGT
-182 KDLEGGAKKGL
+182 KA
-193 NSLASSVGKSFS
+193 FS
-205 QIGSIIKSNP
+205 QIGNSFTTLGRAFLSNP
-215 IGAILTAIVLVVNKL
+215 VGIVLTGLVLVVTKL
-230 SDAFKKND
+230 VDAFKKND

-247 FTAFEP
+247 FTVFEP

-268 VAWLVGGMANLV
+268 VAWLVGGMADLG
-280 KAVGGLIPGY
+280 KAVLSLIPAY
-290 EESQK
+290 DESQK

-302 AQDDLEES
+302 AQDDLEEA
-310 EREYTV
+310 EREYTI
-316 NSARRNKEIAKLR
+316 NSARRNKEIARLR
-329 DKAVENPDVRERMK
+329 DEAAENPDVTKRMK
-343 ALKEAQRLEEE
+343 ALKEAQKLEEE

-360 ALSKKRMKNRIL
+360 KIAQERVRIREE
-372 QAKIDKDTSDET
+372 QAKKEKDTSDET

-405 HRKLQKEYNKYEREA
+405 HRKLQKEYNRYQKEA
-420 ISGLSK
+420 ISGLAK
-426 ERQELYKNLK
+426 ERQEIYKNIDAQLQEAK
-436 AKLNDLEADKE
+436 AKKANLEATM
-447 RIKQKRL
+447 RIYAA
-454 LTYVTLTGDTSSKIY
+454 TTHNTSSATYK
-469 QMIAK
+469 MMEKGLSSLNAE
-474 KIDSEYSG
+474 IDP
-482 NGKIAALQK
+482 LQK
-491 QIDAMLKESENA
+491 KIDAMLREAENA

-551 KTLKDALKK
+551 KTLQDALKK
-560 KLISENEYYDKLQ
+560 KLL
-573 QRRTKYNDEVLN
+573 
-585 QLKNDYDD
+585 
-593 DAKSLKDALD
+593 
-603 KKLIS
+603 S
-608 EDEYYDRLRQRGNQ
+608 ED
-622 YNDAVVNKLKKDYD
+622 
-636 DDAKS
+636 
-641 LKDALDKK
+641 
-649 LLSENEYYDKL
+649 EYYDKL

-685 RISEG
+685 RMSGG
-690 ESQINEKYDNGD
+690 ESQINEKYDNGE

-723 QQLTEETNQKILDN
+723 QQLAEETNQRILDN

-752 LSDWEGT
+752 LSDWQGT

-764 KLQSRIDGE
+764 KLQAKIDSE
-773 QDKLTKNLLKKQEN
+773 QDKLTKNLLKKQEA
-787 TLEAQNK
+787 TMEAQNK
-794 VTEKNEKKKEKI
+794 VTEKNEKKKDKI
-806 RDLGNKALSQGLST
+806 RDMGNKALSQSLDA

-833 GIQVAD
+833 GIQVSE

-845 SGAVGAFQGITKDT
+845 SGAVGTFQGIMKDT
-859 GGWGIALATATAAM
+859 DGWGLPYATVMTAL